1 MNKITSILLLL
12 LTLALVACDSDSDD
26 NNLVIDD
33 TPEVTLEALAGPDQ
47 SINEGEE
54 VVLEGS
60 GEASE
65 ENLSLSYS
73 WDQIGGIAVELS
85 GADSQVAS
93 FSTMVDADANLSF
106 RLRVQSDTG
115 LEATDEIVVS
125 VNNAPT
131 AVIEG
136 TSSVVEGL
144 GASLNGWQSTDSD
157 GGSIVS
163 YSLRQLSGN
172 SAVLFYED
180 QATVSFAAPLV
191 SGDENLSFELAVTDD
206 DGAVDRATV
215 AVEVIND
222 AVSPGIASVS
232 LAAGDYGIDSN
243 MTISLAAAGAET
255 GLALKAGSSFNG
267 QELTD
272 FAPVPE
278 QDGNYTAIYTVAGSN
293 PSHADGASVSA
304 NIVLVDPAGNDSAAI
319 TEILLDGVSIDT
331 LPPELNSISVSEGD
345 YGIGA
350 SVEIMLIAVN
360 LETGLSLRAGSTFNG
375 QELTDLAAVP
385 EQEGYYTVIYTVAS
399 GDLDLAPTMEVNMSL
414 VVLDSAGNESSEYA
428 TATLGTATS
437 IDANAPVVGSIGVA
451 SGAYG
456 IGDDVRISI
465 TAADGE
471 TDLTLSPEANI
482 FNGGSLSQF
491 DHIDSGVY
499 SAIYTVAEGDPDIA
513 DNSIV
518 DLNISLVDAHGNVG
532 ASALAV
538 QLSNSSIDA
547 TRPLLSVVSISNGI
561 YGIGRDMVIYLS
573 EAADEV
579 GLELLDSTF
588 NGNSIA
594 GFSDLQSG
602 LYALTYTVAE
612 GDTDQAE
619 GSEVEANITLADSV
633 GNASLSISSVSLSGE
648 SIDATAPI
656 IESISVGEGAYL
668 IGDELL
674 VYISAIESD
683 LRLRPGSNFNGQ
695 ELSNFRAL
703 SNTQADYVA
712 TYTVVADDPD
722 IDVGGTALSDIA
734 VLDTADNSSIAITS
748 VNIGD
753 KTSIGAKSVNI
764 DSIEVGIGA
773 HRIGSDVVIRI
784 NTADGDPN
792 LILKEGSSFN
802 GQLLTDFTAV
812 PADNGAYRVTY
823 TVASGDLDIAAG
835 GEVSV
840 DITLV
845 DTAGNQ
851 SDHYTSLTLSADT
864 SIDANAPG
872 ISALTVAA
880 GAYGIG
886 DTIEIAI
893 SALNAE
899 TNLSLAV
906 GSSFNDQR
914 LTGFSAV
921 DGQDGDYVVTYT
933 VVEGDDDV
941 ADGSSVITSIALT
954 DASGNP
960 STEIESVP
968 LSGTSIDA
976 NRPVITS
983 TAVASG
989 VYGVGDD
996 VVITLTTS
1004 ANDTGLSL
1012 ISNSFN
1018 GVTLGALVD
1027 NGDGTYTTTY
1037 TIGEGDTDIADGAT
1051 VATDIAFVDG
1061 GGNIGDT
1068 IESLTLEG
1076 TAIDANSPGVD
1087 SIIITPG
1094 VYKVGDAVSFI
1105 IVASDDEAGLI
1116 LSTSDTFNGS
1126 RLEGVSDNRDGNYSA
1141 RYTVEEG
1148 DADVAVDGAV
1158 DVNISFTDAAG
1169 NDSPSLT
1176 SADLPA
1182 ATSIDANSPG
1192 IDLISV
1198 AAGSYGVGAEVPV
1211 TISASNNESGLT
1223 LSSREFNGH
1232 NLTDIE
1238 DHLDG
1243 NYSAVYTVVE
1253 GDTDV
1258 AEGRTVAINLAFKDP
1273 SGNIGA
1279 AENSLSLSGANID
1292 AHTPSVASVSAA
1304 TGNYIVGSNIV
1315 ITITAGALEGG
1326 LSLKSGSSFH
1336 DEELS
1341 DFMATSSEGVYTAI
1355 YTVAVENASLAPQD
1369 TVSANIAL
1377 VDATGNESAAVTS
1390 VELGN
1395 TIVDTTVP
1403 SIYDV
1408 FVEGNNIINSND
1420 DLTTIAIVGSI
1431 ANVEDG
1437 EQIAI
1442 DIGGVGGGTLVNSA
1456 DDLSGSFSTEMD
1468 LSSLGDGTHT
1478 VTIDVA
1484 EISGNTAQYIGSVLM
1499 DITPPTQIISDME
1512 LSHDTG
1518 AAAND
1523 FITNVSS
1530 QTISATL
1537 SAVLGSGDTLHGSV
1551 DSGATWSDITE
1562 SGVSGRAIRWESVTL
1577 TSGSIMFKVTDV
1589 NGGDGEVIEQPY
1601 TLDTTAPTQGI
1612 GTIDI
1617 IADTGTSDNDFIT
1630 NTAEQTITAE
1640 LNASLQEGDFVHGSV
1655 DSGATWSDITA
1666 SVTGTNISWDTNLT
1680 SGSIQFKVIDTA
1692 GNDGAVAD
1700 QNYTIDTTGPTQTI
1714 GNIDIS
1720 ADTGLL
1726 PTDFIT
1732 RVASQTITAELS
1744 AKLEDSDILYGSVDS
1759 GVTWIDITSGVSETA
1774 IAWQDVNL
1782 TSGAIQLKVVDLAG
1796 NDGDVAQQAYT
1807 LDTTAPVQEIH
1818 SLALSVDTGTH
1829 NDDFVTNTAEQT
1841 ISASLS
1847 AQLNSDFILYGSVSA
1862 DDDGPIWTNI
1872 NDSIDPDDGQSINWS
1887 TNLSSGVIRFKVTDL
1902 AGNNGEITEQN
1913 YTLDTTVPD
1922 QTISAIALNPDNG
1935 TYDNDLITNTAEQ
1948 NITAE
1953 LAVGLNANDIL
1964 YGSVAL
1970 DQSGEPIW
1978 DDITGRVSSTTI
1990 SWSTTISS
1998 GAIQFKVVDLAGN
2011 SGAVESA
2018 EYFLDT
2024 EPPTQ
2029 VISDIKLSADNGPLN
2044 AESFSADFI
2053 TNEDSQ
2059 TITAELNATLGADD
2073 VLYGSVA
2080 ADANGTT
2087 IWHNI
2092 TSSVSGTLITWED
2105 VTISSGAIQLKV
2117 VDLAGNDGDVAQQAY
2132 TLDEDKPTQS
2142 ITSLAL
2148 SVDSGTSATDFTT
2161 KEADQII
2168 SATLSAELGEGEA
2181 LYASVDTGST
2191 WQDITSTSVNGTA
2204 INWDTTLTSGSIMF
2218 KVIDTAGNE
2227 GGLTSRSYTLDT
2239 TAPVQTI
2246 GTIDISTDNGE
2257 FDTDFITSE
2266 PTQTITAELSASLE
2280 TNDILYGSVA
2290 SDDNGTIWHDITD
2303 SISADDNQ
2311 SISWETNLVS
2321 GGAIQFKVVDLAGN
2335 NGDVADQNY
2344 TLDTTAPTQTINAL
2358 ALSTDSGSSSDDFV
2372 TNEPSQDITATLSAA
2387 LAADEAIYAS
2397 VEASADLLK
2406 IYDDANLT
2414 DEDSAEDGINF
2425 SWSTEL
2431 ANGANTLSFQVVDL
2445 AGNAS
2450 GGTTQDYT
2458 LDTTAPEQSI
2468 DVLTLST
2475 DSGSPG
2481 DFITNESSQTI
2492 TAELNASL
2500 ETGDTLHGSVASDEN
2515 GPIWVDITTSISTDT
2530 NVITWSGAV
2539 LQIGTHELILRI
2551 TDSADNN
2558 YTLEQQYTLDQTEP
2572 SIDTS
2577 GTDATVNE
2585 AHAATLKASDS
2596 TDDGSGIAS
2605 YTWAQVENDGSD
2617 WADANTALTITN
2629 SDSAQASV
2637 TAPGIADDTDPDLTF
2652 YFAVTITD
2660 LAGNSATSSPL
2671 TLTVSNT
2678 HKTPTI
2684 TATAGVAPGFDQI
2697 SLSWTPTDGLTYDL
2711 HRSTD
2716 STCDLISNC
2725 ADYQLYAAVDLSSGA
2740 QIDSG
2745 LELFTPYYYWLEA
2758 ELNGEVVSLSSAPL
2772 EANTTGPALNDT
2784 GITSG
2789 GDYPSGFDDN
2799 NDGVAGDG
2807 NGALC
2812 NGGYLD
2818 ADNGNAFV
2826 EFTAEDCELGR
2837 DADDTLNDDSDGNAG
2852 FNFIRLNSDG
2862 SEYIGSGDY
2871 GTDPWSC
2878 VLDNVT
2884 GLIWEVKTTDGT
2896 WRDRNTGFTWY
2907 NPDHGQEFDKDG
2919 NPITFYGTE
2928 GSQDTQDFID
2938 YVKGDSSVNNGSG
2951 LCGSTDWRLPT
2962 VHEIKGL
2969 ADYDAVAANGLGG
2982 YSSPS
2987 IDTDYFPHALASQYN
3002 WYWTSHLNVDP
3013 DVNPG
3018 GDGTVAG
3025 SSTSNYYAWAYN
3037 SAESRTRSGT
3047 GSTVGSTVR
3056 SNYVRLVSSSAAV
3069 ASHFSDYS
3077 DDRYTDNGDGTISDA
3092 RTGLMW
3098 MQCSYGQTYDG
3109 GDTNSDGIICE
3120 GSPTFGSWQQAF
3132 AWAADSN
3139 ANVDYGYNDWR
3150 LPNIKELGSIVDF
3163 GSAIPAI
3170 NQSIFPN
3177 TSTGSYWT
3185 STPSKALDVDSNDD
3199 NQSASIWFHTGDH
3212 GLNKRTANLYLRL
3225 VRDDVKTPRILTV
3238 NISDDNIIGSLDNF
3252 TDIYVSGT
3260 TDDVEADQKITLVIN
3275 TTTVDA
3281 EIKEDGSFTTTIDLS
3296 GITDGT
3302 YSVTANVSDI
3312 NEKPANQF
3320 TGSFLVDT
3328 VTPTIDSVSATAGIY
3343 GIGASVPLTITATD
3357 AETGLTL
3364 TSTTF
3369 NGQSLGAVTDNNDG
3383 TYTTTYTVIE
3393 NDTDIADGGTVI
3405 TDLAFTDPAG
3415 NAGEATTSVTLIG
3428 ASIDAHRPTIAS
3440 VGVATGTHGIGA
3452 SVAITITA
3460 GSSETGLDLTGATFN
3475 GATLGSVND
3484 KGDGTY
3490 NATYTVEEGNAHVAD
3505 GGSVSVDL
3513 VFTDPA
3519 GNAGIAFESVTLPT
3533 GTSIDTTPPTQTI
3546 SGIDISDDSGTLPDD
3561 FLTNNPTQTI
3571 TATLS
3576 AGLEDGDTLHGSVDS
3591 GANWE
3596 DITNTSVS
3604 DTSIN
3609 WATTLSSGSIQ
3620 FKVVDAAGNDGNV
3633 SEQAYTLDQTNPSAS
3648 ISDITAAEGNIA
3660 TLDSSASTDD
3670 GGSGIASHSWAQV
3683 SGGGIPIVDST
3694 LTITNSDSD
3703 QASVI
3708 APGIAEDDGDN
3719 LSFYFAVTITDK
3731 AGNSATS
3738 SPLTL
3743 TVSNTYQTPAITTST
3758 GAPHFD
3764 QLSLSWQTATDFIYD
3779 LHRSSDLS
3787 CVLSDYTNCVHY
3799 ALYEDADLS
3808 NGAQVDTDLE
3818 FFTPY
3823 YYWLQAQLN
3832 GEVVSLSSTPLEAN
3846 TTGPQLNDTGV
3857 TQGGDYPSG
3866 FDTLS
3871 GTTTACNGGY
3881 LESNVGTDED
3891 GNAISNDDN
3900 GDGDATDFIAF
3911 DDEDCELGRD
3921 ATNNDSSDGHAGFSY
3936 TKLDSNGNALDAS
3949 ATEWSCV
3956 LDNVTGLIWEVKTTD
3971 GGTHDANTIYTWYS
3985 EVGVNIDDKTFH
3997 GTEGDGTTPN
4007 TQDLVD
4013 ATNTEQLC
4021 GQSNWRLPSATEMV
4035 SLRNNSVVSDTFP
4048 TDSAY
4053 LPNFQVAYY
4062 WTSSVKHYA
4071 NGDGDDNPDT
4081 YPIWNIGPTD
4091 LVSWSSNGTSS
4102 IPTRAILVSSSSTSA
4117 DDYFN
4122 DWSDDRYDIHTD
4134 GTVTDKRTGLMW
4146 MRCGYDTWFS
4156 FYESAND
4163 TCVASNDGQYGGAS
4177 YLGAFREEIKVAND
4191 VTHYNNIGGYT
4202 DWRLPNLTELFS
4214 LFDHTAGDADTGQ
4227 ALINPN
4233 AFPNAEPQFY
4243 RSSTP
4248 SANGD
4253 ANYYINFA
4261 PTTVFAIGLGGIDTG
4276 YRIRLVRDD
4285 VPNPRILTLNIN
4297 GDNVINAD
4305 DFGDLTAIPV
4315 VGSTA
4320 DVEGGQ
4326 QIALA
4331 INATTTFYINVENDG
4346 SFDTTINLSGLNDGT
4361 YAVTANV
4368 SDAAGKAA
4376 KPFNLS
4382 LLKDIAVPTI
4392 TSVSATSGTYKID
4405 DSVPLTLTASESGLS
4420 LTSNTFNGQ
4429 RLGAVTDNQDGTYT
4443 TSYTVVEND
4452 ADIATG
4458 GTVATNLVFRDP
4470 AGNPGAA
4477 TESITL
4483 TGASI
4488 DANRPTITSVDV
4500 AAGIH
4505 GIDDSVEITITAGA
4519 NETDLELTSATFNG
4533 ATLAAP
4539 TDNDDGTYTTTY
4551 TIAEGDP
4558 DVASGED
4565 VSVDLAFTDPAG
4577 NYGTAFNTVTLDPGT
4592 SIDATAP
4599 TQTISTIKLSNDSGT
4614 LPDDFLTNNP
4624 TQTITATL
4632 SAALE
4637 SGDTL
4642 HGSVDSGSTWDEI
4655 TVSGTSITWNS
4666 VTLSSGSIQLKVVD
4680 AAGNDGEVAE
4690 QPYILD
4696 TTAPTINTSGTD
4708 STVDEG
4714 SSASLNASAS
4724 SDSNGIASHSWT
4736 QVQSDGSALTSTAL
4750 DITNAN
4756 SATAS
4761 VIAPGIADDDG
4772 ASLSLYFAVTVT
4784 DDAGNGVTSSPLT
4797 LTVTNTYTTPIIT
4810 ATAVGAP
4817 DFNQISLSW
4826 SADDDLTYSLY
4837 RSTDPNCVLS
4847 NYALCANPAAYADG
4861 TGITISGTNASVTDT
4876 SLEFFTPYYYWL
4888 GAQIGT
4894 EVVSLNSTPIEA
4906 TNSGPTLNDTGITS
4920 GGDYPS
4926 GFDNHNGLADTAD
4939 NAVCNGGYLV
4949 DDQGAVIADPST
4961 YTGTTT
4967 FVAFID
4973 EDCEVGRDA
4982 SLNDESDGNAAF
4994 VFTKLD
5000 INGNTLSADATDWSC
5015 VLDHTTGLIWEVKT
5029 TDGTWRDV
5037 SKGFTWYNPNHGQDY
5052 DKDGNTITFDG
5063 TESSQDTQ
5071 DFITYLNSD
5080 SSINNG
5086 SGLCGRSNWRLPTV
5100 HEIEGLADYDA
5111 VVAVVADDGSTSYS
5125 TPTIDT
5131 DYFPYALA
5139 SQYQWYWT
5147 SHLNV
5152 DPDVNTGGGSS
5163 TSNYFAWT
5171 YGSAESRTRSGTD
5184 STVGTTDR
5192 YNFVRLVSSSAAVAS
5207 HFSDYSDDRYTDNG
5221 DGTISD
5227 AQTGLMWMQCS
5238 YGQTYDGGDTNADGL
5253 ICEGS
5258 PTFGSWQQAFAWA
5271 ADSTDYGYNDW
5282 RLPNIKEL
5290 GSIVDFGSAKPAI
5303 NQSIFPNTASGPYW
5317 SSTPSRANVHQA
5329 IFIGF
5334 QAGDYGPSLRTDNL
5348 YLRLVRDGV
5357 PPNPRIISLSINGD
5371 NIING
5376 DDSSDLGAISVVGTT
5391 AYVEDD
5397 QKVSLN
5403 IGGILA
5409 EIAVNGNSFTTTI
5422 NLLSLNDGTYPVT
5435 ADVSD
5440 AAGQAANQFT
5450 STLLKDTTSPSIPAV
5465 IVATDNIINSAEASA
5480 APISGTTSGVED
5492 GQTLSLA
5499 ISDGTATV
5507 EKTVT
5512 VTSNAFSTSA
5522 NLSGLADGTGL
5533 SLTADVADAAGN
5545 PASTLTFNGITK
5557 DTIPPTQAVEED
5569 SIRLSTDSGT
5579 SSSDLITNQAT
5590 QTISAT
5596 LSDSLGTDYVLYAS
5610 INGGTTS
5617 QQVDSSNISGTS
5629 ISWSTT
5635 LLEGTKTIQF
5645 QVVDAVGNRG
5655 DLTEKD
5661 YTLDTTA
5668 PTQTISTIKLSDD
5681 TGVSNTDYLTNNPNQ
5696 TINATLSATLE
5707 DGDTLRGSVD
5717 SGTNW
5722 SAVPNT
5728 DVSGTS
5734 INWDTTL
5741 TSGEIQFKVVD
5752 AAGNDGA
5759 VAKQA
5764 YTLDTTD
5771 PTINTSGTD
5780 STADEGSSASL
5791 DASNSSDSSGIASY
5805 SWQQVASDGS
5815 AWGGDA
5821 LSITNASVASTTV
5834 TTLGIAA
5841 DTDPDLSLYFAVTVT
5856 DKAGNEASTT
5866 VTLTVTNTY
5875 KTPTIT
5881 ASTSDSFDQINL
5893 SWDVDTNLYY
5903 SLYRSTDPNC
5913 DLSNY
5918 NNACADPALYTD
5930 NTGITISGTTA
5941 SITDDGLTANT
5952 IYYYWLE
5959 AQLDSE
5965 VVSLNTDPIQVA
5977 TTPQPGIDA
5986 GRANSQAIGTL
5997 ASLRGSATAD
6007 PGKTIKSYL
6016 WQETTSHG
6024 ISIDRADTASAS
6036 FTVPDDLLV
6045 GDVLSF
6051 QLTAIDSDG
6060 ARASATT
6067 SITIAKPGSQ
6077 KWYFGV
6083 GDGYGVKS
6091 SPAIGADGTVY
6102 FGADDGNLYAL
6113 NPQDGSIQWT
6123 FTTGAAIKTPPTI
6136 DANGTVYFASDD
6148 ENLYAV
6154 SAPTD
6159 GSQSGVQE
6167 WSRSVGTIYSAH
6179 TSVSIAADGTL
6190 YYVGSETY
6198 FYALN
6203 PADGSELW
6211 KSDSSYGVPMTKPAI
6226 SPSGTIYFAGGDNK
6240 IYAIDPSSGVGNSRD
6255 SLWEFA
6261 TGSYLTDTSP
6271 AIGDDGS
6278 VYNGG
6283 WENDKLYALD
6293 SNGNEKWDYGPGG
6306 DVRTSPAIAADGTIY
6321 FGSRGKSLF
6330 ALDSNADGDKK
6341 WRYQTGGN
6349 VDSSPVIGAD
6359 GTVYV
6364 GSDDFNVYAFN
6375 PDNVTDPDNVAHK
6388 WSITTNGKVSFSS
6401 SALAPDGTLFIGSAD
6416 GLYAIHTAS
6425 AGLQAASPWPKFG
6438 QNNRNSGRVNLAPTA
6453 NAGDDQTVSAGAIV
6467 TLDASASTDTDGN
6480 IIDYYWRETSS
6491 YGISITNN
6499 NSAQASFTAP
6509 NYGNDPITIEL
6520 TVTDDHGATTTTTH
6534 TITIN

>member
-106 RLRVQSDTG
+106 RLLVQSDTG

-144 GASLNGWQSTDSD
+144 GASLTGWQSTDSD

-163 YSLRQLSGN
+163 YSWRQLSGN

-215 AVEVIND
+215 AVEVID
-222 AVSPGIASVS
+222 DSVSPGIASVY

-267 QELTD
+267 QELTN

-293 PSHADGASVSA
+293 PSQADGASVSA

-350 SVEIMLIAVN
+350 SVEITLIAAN

-893 SALNAE
+893 SALNTE
-899 TNLSLAV
+899 TNLSLAA

-941 ADGSSVITSIALT
+941 ADGSSVTTSIALT

-983 TAVASG
+983 TAVANG

-996 VVITLTTS
+996 IVITLTTS

-1018 GVTLGALVD
+1018 GVPLGALVD

-1076 TAIDANSPGVD
+1076 TSIDGNSPGVD

-1116 LSTSDTFNGS
+1116 LSISDTFNGS
-1126 RLEGVSDNRDGNYSA
+1126 RLEGVSDNLDGNYSA

-1169 NDSPSLT
+1169 NDSPSFT

-1304 TGNYIVGSNIV
+1304 TGNYIVGSDIV

-1355 YTVAVENASLAPQD
+1355 YTVAVENSSLAPQD

-1499 DITPPTQIISDME
+1499 DITPPTQIISDMA

-1537 SAVLGSGDTLHGSV
+1537 SAVLGSGDILQGSV
-1551 DSGATWSDITE
+1551 DSGANWSNISE
-1562 SGVSGRAIRWESVTL
+1562 IGVSGRSISWKSVTL

-1589 NGGDGEVIEQPY
+1589 NGGDGAVIEQPY

-1617 IADTGTSDNDFIT
+1617 IADTGTFDNDFIT

-1680 SGSIQFKVIDTA
+1680 SGSIQFKVVDTA

-1732 RVASQTITAELS
+1732 SAATQTITAELS

-1782 TSGAIQLKVVDLAG
+1782 TSGSIQLKVVDLAG

-1829 NDDFVTNTAEQT
+1829 DDDFVTNTAEQT

-1872 NDSIDPDDGQSINWS
+1872 NDSIDPDDGQSINWR

-1953 LAVGLNANDIL
+1953 LAVGLNANDVL

-1998 GAIQFKVVDLAGN
+1998 SGAIQFKVVDLAGN
-2011 SGAVESA
+2011 SGAVEA
-2018 EYFLDT
+2018 ADYVLDT

-2161 KEADQII
+2161 KTAAQTI
-2168 SATLSAELGEGEA
+2168 SATLSAELGDSEA
-2181 LYASVDTGST
+2181 LYASVDSGST

-2257 FDTDFITSE
+2257 FDTDFITNE

-2344 TLDTTAPTQTINAL
+2344 TLDTTAPTQTITSL
-2358 ALSTDSGSSSDDFV
+2358 ALSTDSGTSPTDFI

-2414 DEDSAEDGINF
+2414 GNDSAESSINF

-2431 ANGANTLSFQVVDL
+2431 ANGANTLSLQVIDL

-2450 GGTTQDYT
+2450 GGTTQNYT

-2481 DFITNESSQTI
+2481 DFITNESSQSI
-2492 TAELNASL
+2492 SAELSAPL
-2500 ETGDTLHGSVASDEN
+2500 EADDSLHGSVDS
-2515 GPIWVDITTSISTDT
+2515 GTTWVDITTSISTDT

-2539 LQIGTHELILRI
+2539 LQIGTHDLILRI

-2558 YTLEQQYTLDQTEP
+2558 YTLEQQYTLDQTAP

-2577 GTDATVNE
+2577 STATSVNE

-2605 YTWAQVENDGSD
+2605 YSWAQVENDGSD

-2652 YFAVTITD
+2652 YFAVTIAD
-2660 LAGNSATSSPL
+2660 LAGNVATSSPL

-2678 HKTPTI
+2678 YKTPTI

-2697 SLSWTPTDGLTYDL
+2697 SLSWTPTADLTYNL
-2711 HRSTD
+2711 HRSTAAD
-2716 STCDLISNC
+2716 CDLSTTCTN
-2725 ADYQLYAAVDLSSGA
+2725 YLEYAAADLSSGA
-2740 QIDSG
+2740 QIDSD
-2745 LELFTPYYYWLEA
+2745 LDFFTPYYYWLEVQSA
-2758 ELNGEVVSLSSAPL
+2758 DTVVALSSTPT
-2772 EANTTGPALNDT
+2772 EVNTTGPALNDT

-2852 FNFIRLNSDG
+2852 FSFTRLNSDG
-2862 SEYIGSGDY
+2862 SEYTGSGVY
-2871 GTDPWSC
+2871 SEQPWSC

-2884 GLIWEVKTTDGT
+2884 GLTWEVKTDDGT
-2896 WRDRNTGFTWY
+2896 LRDRDEGFTWY
-2907 NPDHGQEFDKDG
+2907 NSSTAE
-2919 NPITFYGTE
+2919 GTQ
-2928 GSQDTQDFID
+2928 SNQDTDDFITYANSD
-2938 YVKGDSSVNNGSG
+2938 ASINSGNG
-2951 LCGSTDWRLPT
+2951 LCGQSNWRLPT
-2962 VHEIKGL
+2962 AQELVGISDFSTY
-2969 ADYDAVAANGLGG
+2969 APVV
-2982 YSSPS
+2982 
-2987 IDTDYFPHALASQYN
+2987 DTSYFPNARTGKYEWS
-3002 WYWTSHLNVDP
+3002 WTADLNSDTE
-3013 DVNPG
+3013 NFPG
-3018 GDGTVAG
+3018 
-3025 SSTSNYYAWAYN
+3025 YAWLYN
-3037 SAESRTRSGT
+3037 YETGSTRSGNNNKGAT
-3047 GSTVGSTVR
+3047 NISY
-3056 SNYVRLVSSSAAV
+3056 YVRLVSSSAAV
-3069 ASHFSDYS
+3069 ESYFSDYS
-3077 DDRYTDNGDGTISDA
+3077 SDGGRYTDHEDGTVSDN
-3092 RTGLMW
+3092 RSGLMW
-3098 MQCSYGQTYDG
+3098 MKCIYGQAHNLSDNSC
-3109 GDTNSDGIICE
+3109 GDTGAGAGGTWQEAFAKAAAINE
-3120 GSPTFGSWQQAF
+3120 GVGTFG
-3132 AWAADSN
+3132 
-3139 ANVDYGYNDWR
+3139 YTDWR
-3150 LPNIKELGSIVDF
+3150 LPNMKELLSLVDLSSF
-3163 GSAIPAI
+3163 QPPI
-3170 NQSIFPN
+3170 NQAIFPN
-3177 TSTGSYWT
+3177 TDGQSQWSSTLSAQDGGDA
-3185 STPSKALDVDSNDD
+3185 ALAV
-3199 NQSASIWFHTGDH
+3199 
-3212 GLNKRTANLYLRL
+3212 GLGADPEFGLLGKTTTTTRVRL
-3225 VRDDVKTPRILTV
+3225 VRDDIKTPRIITLDINGNNIINAAASLT
-3238 NISDDNIIGSLDNF
+3238 NIS
-3252 TDIYVSGT
+3252 VSGT
-3260 TDDVEADQKITLVIN
+3260 TNDVEADQKITLVIN
-3275 TTTVDA
+3275 TTTVYADIQA
-3281 EIKEDGSFTTTIDLS
+3281 DGSFTATFDLS
-3296 GITDGT
+3296 GIADGT
-3302 YSVTANVSDI
+3302 YSVAADVSDI
-3312 NEKPANQF
+3312 NNKAANQF

-3328 VTPTIDSVSATAGIY
+3328 VAPTIASVSATAGTY
-3343 GIGASVPLTITATD
+3343 GIGDPVPLSITATD
-3357 AETGLTL
+3357 GETGLTL
-3364 TSTTF
+3364 SSTTF
-3369 NGQSLGAVTDNNDG
+3369 NGQSLGEVTDNNNG
-3383 TYTTTYTVIE
+3383 TYTTSYTVIE
-3393 NDTDIADGGTVI
+3393 NDADIADGGSVEVN
-3405 TDLAFTDPAG
+3405 LAFTDPAG

-3440 VGVATGTHGIGA
+3440 VGVEAGNHGIGA

-3460 GSSETGLDLTGATFN
+3460 GANESGLNLTSTTFN
-3475 GATLGSVND
+3475 GATLGAVTDN
-3484 KGDGTY
+3484 GDGTY
-3490 NATYTVEEGNAHVAD
+3490 STIYVVESDDPNVAD
-3505 GGSVSVDL
+3505 GEDVSVDL
-3513 VFTDPA
+3513 AFTDLA
-3519 GNAGIAFESVTLPT
+3519 GNVGTPTTSVTLT
-3533 GTSIDTTPPTQTI
+3533 GTSIDTNPPTQTI
-3546 SGIDISDDSGTLPDD
+3546 SDINLSDDSGALDDD

-3576 AGLEDGDTLHGSVDS
+3576 AGLATGDTLHGSVDS

-3596 DITNTSVS
+3596 DIT
-3604 DTSIN
+3604 TSISETTVIS
-3609 WATTLSSGSIQ
+3609 WAFNLIEGTGSIQ

-3633 SEQAYTLDQTNPSAS
+3633 SEQAYTLDTEDPNIS
-3648 ISDITAAEGNIA
+3648 ISDITAAEGSSA
-3660 TLDSSASTDD
+3660 SLDSSASSD
-3670 GGSGIASHSWAQV
+3670 SNGIASYAWSQV
-3683 SGGGIPIVDST
+3683 ESDGSDWSGDA
-3694 LTITNSDSD
+3694 LTITNSDSA

-3708 APGIAEDDGDN
+3708 APGIADDAAAN
-3719 LSFYFAVTITDK
+3719 LSLYFAVTITDK
-3731 AGNSATS
+3731 AGNVATS

-3743 TVSNTYQTPAITTST
+3743 TVSNTYTTPDITASTS
-3758 GAPHFD
+3758 APNFD
-3764 QLSLSWQTATDFIYD
+3764 QLSLSWQTETGLAYD
-3779 LHRSSDLS
+3779 LYRSSAADCDLS
-3787 CVLSDYTNCVHY
+3787 NYTNCAHY
-3799 ALYEDADLS
+3799 ALYDGVDLS
-3808 NGAQVDTDLE
+3808 SGAQVDSDLD
-3818 FFTPY
+3818 FFSSY
-3823 YYWLQAQLN
+3823 YYWLAAHLN
-3832 GEVVSLSSTPLEAN
+3832 GEVVSLSSAPTEAN
-3846 TTGPQLNDTGV
+3846 TTGPALNDTGV

-3871 GTTTACNGGY
+3871 GTDTACNGGY
-3881 LESNVGTDED
+3881 LE
-3891 GNAISNDDN
+3891 DDN
-3900 GDGDATDFIAF
+3900 GDVIADPDNHSGNSTFVAFI
-3911 DDEDCELGRD
+3911 DEDCELGRD
-3921 ATNNDSSDGHAGFSY
+3921 ADDTLNDSNDGNAGFSFTRLNEDGSEY
-3936 TKLDSNGNALDAS
+3936 SGNGVYSEEPWA
-3949 ATEWSCV
+3949 CV
-3956 LDNVTGLIWEVKTTD
+3956 LDNITGLIWEVKTTD
-3971 GGTHDANTIYTWYS
+3971 ATLRDRDEGFTWYDPANT
-3985 EVGVNIDDKTFH
+3985 TFT
-3997 GTEGDGTTPN
+3997 GTESD
-4007 TQDLVD
+4007 QDTDDFITHVNSD
-4013 ATNTEQLC
+4013 ASINSGSGLC
-4021 GQSNWRLPSATEMV
+4021 GRSNWRLPTVQEIYGLTDYAATSTPFIDTGYFPNTQNNLAYWAADLNVNPALSDYVWAYDPFNDQVFTRSAAEQFT
-4035 SLRNNSVVSDTFP
+4035 
-4048 TDSAY
+4048 
-4053 LPNFQVAYY
+4053 
-4062 WTSSVKHYA
+4062 YA
-4071 NGDGDDNPDT
+4071 
-4081 YPIWNIGPTD
+4081 
-4091 LVSWSSNGTSS
+4091 
-4102 IPTRAILVSSSSTSA
+4102 RLVSSSEAVKSHFS
-4117 DDYFN
+4117 DY
-4122 DWSDDRYDIHTD
+4122 SDNRYTDHGD
-4134 GTVTDKRTGLMW
+4134 GTISDTKTGLMW
-4146 MRCGYDTWFS
+4146 MKCTYGQNYDSAASSICGATSAAIVSDWRDS
-4156 FYESAND
+4156 FTNAALAND
-4163 TCVASNDGQYGGAS
+4163 ASS
-4177 YLGAFREEIKVAND
+4177 F
-4191 VTHYNNIGGYT
+4191 GYT
-4202 DWRLPNLTELFS
+4202 DWRLPNIKELGSLVDFS
-4214 LFDHTAGDADTGQ
+4214 KYEPAA
-4227 ALINPN
+4227 INTDIFAIPN
-4233 AFPNAEPQFY
+4233 NGNGFY
-4243 RSSTP
+4243 WSSTP
-4248 SANGD
+4248 TNNKDEQELLTQALLIGFGPDQGGRYAGSARQTSLT
-4253 ANYYINFA
+4253 AY
-4261 PTTVFAIGLGGIDTG
+4261 L
-4276 YRIRLVRDD
+4276 RLVRDD
-4285 VPNPRILTLNIN
+4285 INTPRILTLDIN
-4297 GDNVINAD
+4297 GDNVINSGDDLTNIPVSGSTIDIEDGQQITLVIDTTTFFIEVSSDTVSGTIDLSTITDGIDIAVTAD
-4305 DFGDLTAIPV
+4305 AFDIAGRAADQFTSTLLKDTVLPSIITVVVATDNTIDSSEASAAPISGTTSGVEDGQTLSLSISDGITTIAQTAIVTNNAFTITNLDLSTLADGTNLSLTADVADAAGNPATTLTFNGITKDTTPPTQAVEEDSIQLSTDTGTSSSDLITNQASQTINAELDVILEAGYVLYASIDGGTTSQQVDSSNISGTSISWSTTLLEGTKTIQFQVVDAVGNRGDLT
-4315 VGSTA
+4315 
-4320 DVEGGQ
+4320 E
-4326 QIALA
+4326 
-4331 INATTTFYINVENDG
+4331 
-4346 SFDTTINLSGLNDGT
+4346 
-4361 YAVTANV
+4361 
-4368 SDAAGKAA
+4368 
-4376 KPFNLS
+4376 
-4382 LLKDIAVPTI
+4382 KD
-4392 TSVSATSGTYKID
+4392 Y
-4405 DSVPLTLTASESGLS
+4405 
-4420 LTSNTFNGQ
+4420 
-4429 RLGAVTDNQDGTYT
+4429 
-4443 TSYTVVEND
+4443 
-4452 ADIATG
+4452 
-4458 GTVATNLVFRDP
+4458 
-4470 AGNPGAA
+4470 
-4477 TESITL
+4477 
-4483 TGASI
+4483 
-4488 DANRPTITSVDV
+4488 
-4500 AAGIH
+4500 
-4505 GIDDSVEITITAGA
+4505 
-4519 NETDLELTSATFNG
+4519 
-4533 ATLAAP
+4533 
-4539 TDNDDGTYTTTY
+4539 
-4551 TIAEGDP
+4551 
-4558 DVASGED
+4558 
-4565 VSVDLAFTDPAG
+4565 
-4577 NYGTAFNTVTLDPGT
+4577 TLDT
-4592 SIDATAP
+4592 TAP
-4599 TQTISTIKLSNDSGT
+4599 TQTISTIKLSDDSGASDT
-4614 LPDDFLTNNP
+4614 DFLTKESD
-4624 TQTITATL
+4624 QTISATL
-4632 SAALE
+4632 SPGLE
-4637 SGDTL
+4637 TGDTL
-4642 HGSVDSGSTWDEI
+4642 QGSVDSGNKWDDI
-4655 TVSGTSITWNS
+4655 TTSVNGTAITWNS
-4666 VTLSSGSIQLKVVD
+4666 VTLTSGSIQFKVVD
-4680 AAGNDGEVAE
+4680 AAGNDGDVAE
-4690 QPYILD
+4690 QPYTLD
-4696 TTAPTINTSGTD
+4696 TTAPTIDTTGTD

-4714 SSASLNASAS
+4714 SSATLNASG
-4724 SDSNGIASHSWT
+4724 SDSSGIASYSWT
-4736 QVQSDGSALTSTAL
+4736 QVASDGNALADSSTAL
-4750 DITNAN
+4750 TITNAE

-4761 VIAPGIADDDG
+4761 VIAPGIIADTDPD
-4772 ASLSLYFAVTVT
+4772 LSLYFAVTVT
-4784 DDAGNGVTSSPLT
+4784 DEAGNGVTSSPLT

-4906 TNSGPTLNDTGITS
+4906 TNSGPVLNDTGITG

-4926 GFDNHNGLADTAD
+4926 GFDSLGGG
-4939 NAVCNGGYLV
+4939 VCNGGYLV
-4949 DDQGAVIADPST
+4949 DDSGDVIADPDNHS
-4961 YTGTTT
+4961 GNST
-4967 FVAFID
+4967 FVAFTA
-4973 EDCEVGRDA
+4973 EDCELGRDA
-4982 SLNDESDGNAAF
+4982 NTTLNDDSDGNAAF

-5000 INGNTLSADATDWSC
+5000 ISGNVLEASATDWSC

-5080 SSINNG
+5080 SSVNNG

-5100 HEIEGLADYDA
+5100 REIEGLADYDA
-5111 VVAVVADDGSTSYS
+5111 VVADGLGGYS

-5131 DYFPYALA
+5131 DYFPYTIA

-5152 DPDVNTGGGSS
+5152 DPDVNPNLDEDHLESS
-5163 TSNYFAWT
+5163 TSNYYAWT
-5171 YGSAESRTRSGTD
+5171 YGSAESRTRSGTG
-5184 STVGTTDR
+5184 STVGYTGNYR
-5192 YNFVRLVSSSAAVAS
+5192 FVRLVSSSAAVES
-5207 HFSDYSDDRYTDNG
+5207 HFSDYSDNRYTDNG

-5238 YGQTYDGGDTNADGL
+5238 YGQTYDGNDDDSDQI

-5258 PTFGSWQQAFAWA
+5258 PAVGNWQQAFAWA
-5271 ADSTDYGYNDW
+5271 ADSTDHGYSDW

-5303 NQSIFPNTASGPYW
+5303 NQSVFPNTVSGPYW
-5317 SSTPSRANVHQA
+5317 TSTPSKVLEGDTGNDDTQT

-5371 NIING
+5371 NVINA
-5376 DDSSDLGAISVVGTT
+5376 DDTSNLDTISVVGTT

-5440 AAGQAANQFT
+5440 AAGKAANQFT

-5610 INGGTTS
+5610 INGGATS
-5617 QQVDSSNISGTS
+5617 QQVDSSNINGTS

-5635 LLEGTKTIQF
+5635 LDEGANTIQF
-5645 QVVDAVGNRG
+5645 QVVDAAGNDG
-5655 DLTEKD
+5655 TIVEKA

-5856 DKAGNEASTT
+5856 DKAGNDASTT

-5875 KTPTIT
+5875 KTPPIT

-5903 SLYRSTDPNC
+5903 SLYRSTDLDCVNAL
-5913 DLSNY
+5913 DSITNIVLSCNGAIY
-5918 NNACADPALYTD
+5918 TEGGNAPS
-5930 NTGITISGTTA
+5930 ISINSGTA
-5941 SITDDGLTANT
+5941 SITDTNVIANT

-5965 VVSLNTDPIQVA
+5965 VVSLNTDPVQVA
-5977 TTPQPGIDA
+5977 TTPQPVIDA
-5986 GRANSQAIGTL
+5986 GKENKQSIGTL
-5997 ASLRGSATAD
+5997 ASLRGSATAED
-6007 PGKTIKSYL
+6007 GKSIVSYL
-6016 WQETTSHG
+6016 WQETTSFG

-6036 FTVPDDLLV
+6036 FTVPDDLVV
-6045 GDVLSF
+6045 GDILSF

-6067 SITIAKPGSQ
+6067 SITIADPGTL
-6077 KWYFGV
+6077 KWHYDIGSEV
-6083 GDGYGVKS
+6083 GS

-6102 FGADDGNLYAL
+6102 FGAEDKNLYAL

-6148 ENLYAV
+6148 TNLYAV

-6167 WSRSVGTIYSAH
+6167 WSRGVGTIYSGH

-6211 KSDSSYGVPMTKPAI
+6211 KSDSSYGAPMTKPAI

-6240 IYAIDPSSGVGNSRD
+6240 IYAIDPSSSVGDSRD

-6271 AIGDDGS
+6271 AIGADGS

-6283 WENDKLYALD
+6283 LNNDKLYALD

-6321 FGSRGKSLF
+6321 FGSRSDHLYALKS
-6330 ALDSNADGDKK
+6330 DGTDKK
-6341 WRYQTGGN
+6341 WRYSTGSN

-6364 GSDDFNVYAFN
+6364 GSDDFNVSAID
-6375 PDNVTDPDNVAHK
+6375 PDNVTGPDNVVPE
-6388 WSITTNGKVSFSS
+6388 WEISTNGKVSFSS
-6401 SALAPDGTLFIGSAD
+6401 PALAPDGTLFIGSAD

-6438 QNNRNSGRVNLAPTA
+6438 QNNRNSGRVNLPPTA
-6453 NAGDDQTVSAGAIV
+6453 NAGDDQSVSAGATV

>member
-106 RLRVQSDTG
+106 RLLVQSDTG

-144 GASLNGWQSTDSD
+144 GASLTGWQSTDSD

-163 YSLRQLSGN
+163 YSWRQLSGN

-215 AVEVIND
+215 AVEVID
-222 AVSPGIASVS
+222 DSVSPGIASVY

-293 PSHADGASVSA
+293 PSQADGASVSA

-350 SVEIMLIAVN
+350 SVEITLIAVN

-899 TNLSLAV
+899 TNLSLAA

-1116 LSTSDTFNGS
+1116 LSISDTFNGS
-1126 RLEGVSDNRDGNYSA
+1126 RLEGVSDNLDGNYSA

-1169 NDSPSLT
+1169 NDSPSFT

-1198 AAGSYGVGAEVPV
+1198 AAGSYGVGAVVPV
-1211 TISASNNESGLT
+1211 TITASNNESGLT

-1258 AEGRTVAINLAFKDP
+1258 AEGRTVAINLAFEDH

-1355 YTVAVENASLAPQD
+1355 YTVAVENSSLAPQD

-1499 DITPPTQIISDME
+1499 DITPPTQIISDMA

-1537 SAVLGSGDTLHGSV
+1537 SAVLGSGDILQGSV
-1551 DSGATWSDITE
+1551 DSGANWSNISE
-1562 SGVSGRAIRWESVTL
+1562 IGVSGRSISWKSVTL

-1617 IADTGTSDNDFIT
+1617 IADTGTFDNDFIT

-1680 SGSIQFKVIDTA
+1680 SGSIQFKVVDTA

-1744 AKLEDSDILYGSVDS
+1744 AKLGDSDILYGSVNT
-1759 GVTWIDITSGVSETA
+1759 GVTWVDITSGVSETA

-1782 TSGAIQLKVVDLAG
+1782 TSGSIQFKVVDLAE
-1796 NDGDVAQQAYT
+1796 NDGIIAEQPYT

-1818 SLALSVDTGTH
+1818 SLALSFDTGTH
-1829 NDDFVTNTAEQT
+1829 DDDFVTNTAEQT

-1847 AQLNSDFILYGSVSA
+1847 AQLNSDFILYGSVRA

-1953 LAVGLNANDIL
+1953 LNAILGANDIL

-1978 DDITGRVSSTTI
+1978 ADITGRVSSTTI
-1990 SWSTTISS
+1990 SWSTTISSS

-2161 KEADQII
+2161 KEAAQTI
-2168 SATLSAELGEGEA
+2168 SATLSAELGDSEA
-2181 LYASVDTGST
+2181 LYASVDSGST

-2257 FDTDFITSE
+2257 FDTDFITNE

-2450 GGTTQDYT
+2450 DGTTQGYT
-2458 LDTTAPEQSI
+2458 LDTESPTQSI
-2468 DVLTLST
+2468 TALALSDDNGT
-2475 DSGSPG
+2475 PG
-2481 DFITNESSQTI
+2481 DFITNESSQDI
-2492 TAELNASL
+2492 TAELSAPL
-2500 ETGDTLHGSVASDEN
+2500 EDGDSLHGSVDSGTTWD
-2515 GPIWVDITTSISTDT
+2515 DITNSINTDT
-2530 NVITWSGAV
+2530 NAITWSGAA

-2558 YTLEQQYTLDQTEP
+2558 YTLKQQYTLDQTEP

-2577 GTDATVNE
+2577 ASDATVNE

-2605 YTWAQVENDGSD
+2605 YSWAQVQSGGSA
-2617 WADANTALTITN
+2617 WADASTALTITEAN
-2629 SDSAQASV
+2629 KSQASV
-2637 TAPGIADDTDPDLTF
+2637 TAPAITTDTDPDLTF
-2652 YFAVTITD
+2652 YFAVTIAD
-2660 LAGNSATSSPL
+2660 KAGNVATSSPL

-2678 HKTPTI
+2678 YKTPTI
-2684 TATAGVAPGFDQI
+2684 TATAGVAPDFDQF
-2697 SLSWTPTDGLTYDL
+2697 SLSWTPTDGLTYNL
-2711 HRSTD
+2711 HRSSAAD
-2716 STCDLISNC
+2716 CDLSTTC
-2725 ADYQLYAAVDLSSGA
+2725 ANYLEYAAADLSSGA

-2745 LELFTPYYYWLEA
+2745 LDFFTPYYYWLEA
-2758 ELNGEVVSLSSAPL
+2758 QYAGTVVSLNSEPI

-2789 GDYPSGFDDN
+2789 GDYPSGFDN
-2799 NDGVAGDG
+2799 H
-2807 NGALC
+2807 NGSSNTC
-2812 NGGYLD
+2812 DGGYLD
-2818 ADNGNAFV
+2818 ADNGNVFV
-2826 EFTAEDCELGR
+2826 PFTDEDCELGR
-2837 DADDTLNDDSDGNAG
+2837 DANATLNDDSDGNAAFVFTKLDISG
-2852 FNFIRLNSDG
+2852 NVTTSTT
-2862 SEYIGSGDY
+2862 IGD
-2871 GTDPWSC
+2871 WSC
-2878 VLDNVT
+2878 VLDHTT
-2884 GLIWEVKTTDGT
+2884 GLIWEVKTNDGT
-2896 WRDRNTGFTWY
+2896 LRDPSKFFTWY
-2907 NPDHGQEFDKDG
+2907 NPNHGQDSDNDG
-2919 NPITFYGTE
+2919 NTINFDGTA
-2928 GSQDTQDFID
+2928 SDQDTQDFIA
-2938 YVKGDSSVNNGSG
+2938 YVNSDSSINNGNG
-2951 LCGSTDWRLPT
+2951 LCGQTNWRLPT
-2962 VHEIKGL
+2962 VHEIEGL
-2969 ADYDAVAANGLGG
+2969 ADYDAVVADGSGG
-2982 YSSPS
+2982 YSNPS
-2987 IDTDYFPHALASQYN
+2987 IDTNYFPYTITSQFQ

-3013 DVNPG
+3013 DVNTG
-3018 GDGTVAG
+3018 GG
-3025 SSTSNYYAWAYN
+3025 SSTSNYFAWAYG

-3047 GSTVGSTVR
+3047 GGVIVGDTAR
-3056 SNYVRLVSSSAAV
+3056 GNYVRLVSSSAAV

-3077 DDRYTDNGDGTISDA
+3077 DDRYTDNGDGTISDSQ
-3092 RTGLMW
+3092 TGLMW
-3098 MQCSYGQTYDG
+3098 SKCSYGQTYNGGNTNADG
-3109 GDTNSDGIICE
+3109 LICE
-3120 GSPTFGSWQQAF
+3120 GSAFGNWQQAF
-3132 AWAADSN
+3132 AWAADST
-3139 ANVDYGYNDWR
+3139 DHGYNDWR
-3150 LPNIKELGSIVDF
+3150 LPNVKELGSIVDF
-3163 GSAIPAI
+3163 GSAKPAI

-3177 TSTGSYWT
+3177 TTSGAYWS
-3185 STPSKALDVDSNDD
+3185 STPFQANDTQSIHIGFQAGDYGLSDRISNL
-3199 NQSASIWFHTGDH
+3199 S
-3212 GLNKRTANLYLRL
+3212 LRL
-3225 VRDDVKTPRILTV
+3225 VRDDIKTPRILTV
-3238 NISDDNIIGSLDNF
+3238 NISDDNIIGSLDDFAN
-3252 TDIYVSGT
+3252 ISVSGT
-3260 TDDVEADQKITLVIN
+3260 TNDVEADQEITLVIN
-3275 TTTVDA
+3275 TTTVYA
-3281 EIKEDGSFTTTIDLS
+3281 EIKEDGSFDTTINLS
-3296 GITDGT
+3296 GIADGT
-3302 YSVTANVSDI
+3302 YSVTADVSDI
-3312 NEKPANQF
+3312 NAKAANQF

-3328 VTPTIDSVSATAGIY
+3328 VAPTIASVSATAGTY
-3343 GIGASVPLTITATD
+3343 GIGDPVPLSITATD
-3357 AETGLTL
+3357 GETGLTL
-3364 TSTTF
+3364 SSNSF
-3369 NGQSLGAVTDNNDG
+3369 NDQSLGEVTDNGDG
-3383 TYTTTYTVIE
+3383 TYTTSYTVIE
-3393 NDTDIADGGTVI
+3393 NDTDIADGDTVEVN
-3405 TDLAFTDPAG
+3405 LAFTDPAG
-3415 NAGEATTSVTLIG
+3415 NPGAATESITLSG

-3440 VGVATGTHGIGA
+3440 VGVEAGNHGIGA

-3460 GSSETGLDLTGATFN
+3460 TDAETGLTLSSATFN

-3490 NATYTVEEGNAHVAD
+3490 TATYTVEEGNAHVAD

-3519 GNAGIAFESVTLPT
+3519 GNSGTAFDTVTLPT

-3546 SGIDISDDSGTLPDD
+3546 SDINLSDDSGASETD
-3561 FLTNNPTQTI
+3561 FLTNIADQTI

-3576 AGLEDGDTLHGSVDS
+3576 AGLATGDTLHGSVDS

-3596 DITNTSVS
+3596 DIT
-3604 DTSIN
+3604 TSISETTVIS
-3609 WATTLSSGSIQ
+3609 WAFNLIEGTGSIQ

-3694 LTITNSDSD
+3694 LTITNSDSA

-3708 APGIAEDDGDN
+3708 APGIADDAAAN
-3719 LSFYFAVTITDK
+3719 LSLYFAVTITDK
-3731 AGNSATS
+3731 AGNVATS

-3743 TVSNTYQTPAITTST
+3743 TVSNTYTTPDITASTS
-3758 GAPHFD
+3758 APNFD
-3764 QLSLSWQTATDFIYD
+3764 QLSLSWQTETGLAYD
-3779 LHRSSDLS
+3779 LYRSSAVDCDLS
-3787 CVLSDYTNCVHY
+3787 NYTNCAHY
-3799 ALYEDADLS
+3799 ALYDGVDLS
-3808 NGAQVDTDLE
+3808 SGAQVDSDLD
-3818 FFTPY
+3818 FFSSY
-3823 YYWLQAQLN
+3823 YYWLAAHLN
-3832 GEVVSLSSTPLEAN
+3832 GEVVSLSSAPTEAN
-3846 TTGPQLNDTGV
+3846 TTGPALNDTGV
-3857 TQGGDYPSG
+3857 TQGGDYPGG

-3871 GTTTACNGGY
+3871 GTDTACNGGY
-3881 LESNVGTDED
+3881 LE
-3891 GNAISNDDN
+3891 DDN
-3900 GDGDATDFIAF
+3900 GDVIADPDNHSGNSTFIAF
-3911 DDEDCELGRD
+3911 IDEDCELGRD
-3921 ATNNDSSDGHAGFSY
+3921 NTDNNSSDGHAGFSY
-3936 TKLDSNGNALDAS
+3936 TRLNADGS
-3949 ATEWSCV
+3949 EYTGSGVYSEQPWSCV
-3956 LDNVTGLIWEVKTTD
+3956 LDNVTGLTWEVKTDD
-3971 GGTHDANTIYTWYS
+3971 GTLRDRDEGFTWYNS
-3985 EVGVNIDDKTFH
+3985 STAEGTQSNQDTDDFITYA
-3997 GTEGDGTTPN
+3997 N
-4007 TQDLVD
+4007 SD
-4013 ATNTEQLC
+4013 ASINSGNGLC
-4021 GQSNWRLPSATEMV
+4021 GQSNWRLPTAQELVGISDFSTYAP
-4035 SLRNNSVVSDTFP
+4035 VVDTSYFPNARTGKYEWSWTADLNSDTENFP
-4048 TDSAY
+4048 GYAWLYNYETGSTRSGNNNKGAT
-4053 LPNFQVAYY
+4053 NISYY
-4062 WTSSVKHYA
+4062 V
-4071 NGDGDDNPDT
+4071 
-4081 YPIWNIGPTD
+4081 
-4091 LVSWSSNGTSS
+4091 
-4102 IPTRAILVSSSSTSA
+4102 RLVSSSAAVESYFS
-4117 DDYFN
+4117 DYS
-4122 DWSDDRYDIHTD
+4122 SDGGRYTDHED
-4134 GTVTDKRTGLMW
+4134 GTVSDNRTGLMW
-4146 MRCGYDTWFS
+4146 MKCIYGQAHNLSDNSCGDTGAGAGGTWQEAF
-4156 FYESAND
+4156 AK
-4163 TCVASNDGQYGGAS
+4163 AAAINDGVGT
-4177 YLGAFREEIKVAND
+4177 F
-4191 VTHYNNIGGYT
+4191 GYT
-4202 DWRLPNLTELFS
+4202 DWRLPNMKELLS
-4214 LFDHTAGDADTGQ
+4214 LVDLSSFQPPINQAIFPNTDGQSQWSSTLSAQDGGDA
-4227 ALINPN
+4227 AL
-4233 AFPNAEPQFY
+4233 A
-4243 RSSTP
+4243 
-4248 SANGD
+4248 
-4253 ANYYINFA
+4253 
-4261 PTTVFAIGLGGIDTG
+4261 VGLGADPEFGVVGKTVTTT
-4276 YRIRLVRDD
+4276 RVRLVRDD
-4285 VPNPRILTLNIN
+4285 VPTPRILTLNIN

-4331 INATTTFYINVENDG
+4331 INATTTFHINVDNDG
-4346 SFDTTINLSGLNDGT
+4346 SFDTTIDLSGLNDGT

-4429 RLGAVTDNQDGTYT
+4429 RLGAVSDNQDGTYT

-4632 SAALE
+4632 SAGLAT
-4637 SGDTL
+4637 GDTL
-4642 HGSVDSGSTWDEI
+4642 HGSVDSGTNWIAVPNTDVI
-4655 TVSGTSITWNS
+4655 GTSINWST
-4666 VTLSSGSIQLKVVD
+4666 TLTSGEIQLKVVD
-4680 AAGNDGEVAE
+4680 AAGNDGNVSE
-4690 QPYILD
+4690 QAYILD

-4724 SDSNGIASHSWT
+4724 SDNGGSGIASHSWV
-4736 QVQSDGSALTSTAL
+4736 QVSDIGNAIVDSTLT
-4750 DITNAN
+4750 ITNAD
-4756 SATAS
+4756 SDQAT

-4817 DFNQISLSW
+4817 GFNQISLSW

-4847 NYALCANPAAYADG
+4847 NYALCANPALYTDS

-4894 EVVSLNSTPIEA
+4894 EVVSLNTIPIAA
-4906 TNSGPTLNDTGITS
+4906 TNSGPVLNDTGITS

-4926 GFDNHNGLADTAD
+4926 GFDNHNGLSNTCD
-4939 NAVCNGGYLV
+4939 GGYIDSN
-4949 DDQGAVIADPST
+4949 DDDGDGDTTDFIA
-4961 YTGTTT
+4961 
-4967 FVAFID
+4967 FVD

-4982 SLNDESDGNAAF
+4982 NATLNDDSDGNAAF

-5000 INGNTLSADATDWSC
+5000 ISGNVTTSTTIGDWSC

-5029 TDGTWRDV
+5029 NDGTLRDP
-5037 SKGFTWYNPNHGQDY
+5037 SKFFTWYNPNHGQDS
-5052 DKDGNTITFDG
+5052 DNDGNTINFDG
-5063 TESSQDTQ
+5063 TASDQDTQ
-5071 DFITYLNSD
+5071 DFIAYVNSD

-5086 SGLCGRSNWRLPTV
+5086 NGLCGQTNWRLPTV

-5111 VVAVVADDGSTSYS
+5111 VVANDSGGYS
-5125 TPTIDT
+5125 TPSIDT
-5131 DYFPYALA
+5131 NYFPYTIT

-5163 TSNYFAWT
+5163 TSNYFAWA
-5171 YGSAESRTRSGTD
+5171 YGSAESRTRSGTGGV
-5184 STVGTTDR
+5184 TVGDTAR
-5192 YNFVRLVSSSAAVAS
+5192 GNYVRLVSSSAAVAS
-5207 HFSDYSDDRYTDNG
+5207 HFSDYSDSRYTDNL

-5227 AQTGLMWMQCS
+5227 HQTGLMWMQCS
-5238 YGQTYDGGDTNADGL
+5238 YGQTYDGNDDDSDQI
-5253 ICEGS
+5253 ICEGPS
-5258 PTFGSWQQAFAWA
+5258 AVGNWQQAFAWA

-5303 NQSIFPNTASGPYW
+5303 NQSIFPNTISGPYW
-5317 SSTPSRANVHQA
+5317 TSTPSKVLEGDTGNDDTQT

-5348 YLRLVRDGV
+5348 YLRLVRD
-5357 PPNPRIISLSINGD
+5357 
-5371 NIING
+5371 
-5376 DDSSDLGAISVVGTT
+5376 
-5391 AYVEDD
+5391 
-5397 QKVSLN
+5397 LN
-5403 IGGILA
+5403 
-5409 EIAVNGNSFTTTI
+5409 
-5422 NLLSLNDGTYPVT
+5422 
-5435 ADVSD
+5435 
-5440 AAGQAANQFT
+5440 
-5450 STLLKDTTSPSIPAV
+5450 
-5465 IVATDNIINSAEASA
+5465 
-5480 APISGTTSGVED
+5480 
-5492 GQTLSLA
+5492 
-5499 ISDGTATV
+5499 
-5507 EKTVT
+5507 
-5512 VTSNAFSTSA
+5512 
-5522 NLSGLADGTGL
+5522 
-5533 SLTADVADAAGN
+5533 
-5545 PASTLTFNGITK
+5545 
-5557 DTIPPTQAVEED
+5557 
-5569 SIRLSTDSGT
+5569 
-5579 SSSDLITNQAT
+5579 
-5590 QTISAT
+5590 
-5596 LSDSLGTDYVLYAS
+5596 
-5610 INGGTTS
+5610 
-5617 QQVDSSNISGTS
+5617 
-5629 ISWSTT
+5629 
-5635 LLEGTKTIQF
+5635 
-5645 QVVDAVGNRG
+5645 
-5655 DLTEKD
+5655 
-5661 YTLDTTA
+5661 
-5668 PTQTISTIKLSDD
+5668 
-5681 TGVSNTDYLTNNPNQ
+5681 
-5696 TINATLSATLE
+5696 
-5707 DGDTLRGSVD
+5707 
-5717 SGTNW
+5717 
-5722 SAVPNT
+5722 
-5728 DVSGTS
+5728 
-5734 INWDTTL
+5734 
-5741 TSGEIQFKVVD
+5741 
-5752 AAGNDGA
+5752 
-5759 VAKQA
+5759 
-5764 YTLDTTD
+5764 
-5771 PTINTSGTD
+5771 
-5780 STADEGSSASL
+5780 
-5791 DASNSSDSSGIASY
+5791 
-5805 SWQQVASDGS
+5805 
-5815 AWGGDA
+5815 
-5821 LSITNASVASTTV
+5821 
-5834 TTLGIAA
+5834 
-5841 DTDPDLSLYFAVTVT
+5841 
-5856 DKAGNEASTT
+5856 
-5866 VTLTVTNTY
+5866 
-5875 KTPTIT
+5875 
-5881 ASTSDSFDQINL
+5881 
-5893 SWDVDTNLYY
+5893 
-5903 SLYRSTDPNC
+5903 
-5913 DLSNY
+5913 
-5918 NNACADPALYTD
+5918 
-5930 NTGITISGTTA
+5930 
-5941 SITDDGLTANT
+5941 
-5952 IYYYWLE
+5952 
-5959 AQLDSE
+5959 
-5965 VVSLNTDPIQVA
+5965 
-5977 TTPQPGIDA
+5977 
-5986 GRANSQAIGTL
+5986 
-5997 ASLRGSATAD
+5997 
-6007 PGKTIKSYL
+6007 
-6016 WQETTSHG
+6016 
-6024 ISIDRADTASAS
+6024 
-6036 FTVPDDLLV
+6036 
-6045 GDVLSF
+6045 
-6051 QLTAIDSDG
+6051 
-6060 ARASATT
+6060 
-6067 SITIAKPGSQ
+6067 
-6077 KWYFGV
+6077 
-6083 GDGYGVKS
+6083 
-6091 SPAIGADGTVY
+6091 
-6102 FGADDGNLYAL
+6102 
-6113 NPQDGSIQWT
+6113 
-6123 FTTGAAIKTPPTI
+6123 
-6136 DANGTVYFASDD
+6136 
-6148 ENLYAV
+6148 
-6154 SAPTD
+6154 
-6159 GSQSGVQE
+6159 
-6167 WSRSVGTIYSAH
+6167 
-6179 TSVSIAADGTL
+6179 
-6190 YYVGSETY
+6190 
-6198 FYALN
+6198 
-6203 PADGSELW
+6203 
-6211 KSDSSYGVPMTKPAI
+6211 
-6226 SPSGTIYFAGGDNK
+6226 
-6240 IYAIDPSSGVGNSRD
+6240 
-6255 SLWEFA
+6255 
-6261 TGSYLTDTSP
+6261 
-6271 AIGDDGS
+6271 
-6278 VYNGG
+6278 
-6283 WENDKLYALD
+6283 
-6293 SNGNEKWDYGPGG
+6293 
-6306 DVRTSPAIAADGTIY
+6306 
-6321 FGSRGKSLF
+6321 
-6330 ALDSNADGDKK
+6330 
-6341 WRYQTGGN
+6341 
-6349 VDSSPVIGAD
+6349 
-6359 GTVYV
+6359 
-6364 GSDDFNVYAFN
+6364 
-6375 PDNVTDPDNVAHK
+6375 
-6388 WSITTNGKVSFSS
+6388 
-6401 SALAPDGTLFIGSAD
+6401 
-6416 GLYAIHTAS
+6416 
-6425 AGLQAASPWPKFG
+6425 
-6438 QNNRNSGRVNLAPTA
+6438 
-6453 NAGDDQTVSAGAIV
+6453 
-6467 TLDASASTDTDGN
+6467 
-6480 IIDYYWRETSS
+6480 
-6491 YGISITNN
+6491 
-6499 NSAQASFTAP
+6499 
-6509 NYGNDPITIEL
+6509 
-6520 TVTDDHGATTTTTH
+6520 
-6534 TITIN
+6534 

>member
-106 RLRVQSDTG
+106 RLLVQSDTG

-144 GASLNGWQSTDSD
+144 GASLTGWQSTDSD

-163 YSLRQLSGN
+163 YSWRQLSGN

-215 AVEVIND
+215 AVEVID
-222 AVSPGIASVS
+222 DSVSPGIASVY

-267 QELTD
+267 QELTN

-293 PSHADGASVSA
+293 PSQADGASVSA

-350 SVEIMLIAVN
+350 SVEITLIAAN

-612 GDTDQAE
+612 GDTDQADGAE
-619 GSEVEANITLADSV
+619 IEANITLADSV

-835 GEVSV
+835 GDVSV

-851 SDHYTSLTLSADT
+851 SDHYTSLTLGTDT

-1018 GVTLGALVD
+1018 GVPLGALVD

-1076 TAIDANSPGVD
+1076 TSIDANSPGVD

-1116 LSTSDTFNGS
+1116 LSISDTFNGS
-1126 RLEGVSDNRDGNYSA
+1126 RLEGVSDNLDGNYSA

-1169 NDSPSLT
+1169 NDSPSFT

-1355 YTVAVENASLAPQD
+1355 YTVAVENSSLAPQD

-1408 FVEGNNIINSND
+1408 FVEGDNIINSND

-1562 SGVSGRAIRWESVTL
+1562 IGVSGRSISWKSVTL

-1589 NGGDGEVIEQPY
+1589 NGGDGAVIEQPY

-1617 IADTGTSDNDFIT
+1617 IADTGTFDNDFIT

-1759 GVTWIDITSGVSETA
+1759 GVTWVDITSGVSETA

-1782 TSGAIQLKVVDLAG
+1782 TSGSIQLKVVDLAE
-1796 NDGDVAQQAYT
+1796 NDGIIAEQPYT

-1935 TYDNDLITNTAEQ
+1935 TYDDDLTTNTAEQ

-1953 LAVGLNANDIL
+1953 LNAILGANDIL

-1978 DDITGRVSSTTI
+1978 ADITNSVSSTTI
-1990 SWSTTISS
+1990 SWSTTISSS

-2018 EYFLDT
+2018 GYLLDT

-2161 KEADQII
+2161 KTAAQTI
-2168 SATLSAELGEGEA
+2168 SATLSAELGDSEA
-2181 LYASVDTGST
+2181 VYASVDSGST

-2239 TAPVQTI
+2239 TAPDQTI

-2266 PTQTITAELSASLE
+2266 PTQTITAELNASLE

-2344 TLDTTAPTQTINAL
+2344 TLDTTAPTQTITSL
-2358 ALSTDSGSSSDDFV
+2358 ALSTDSGTSPTDFV

-2539 LQIGTHELILRI
+2539 LQIGTHDLILRI

-2558 YTLEQQYTLDQTEP
+2558 YTLEQQYTLDQTAP

-2577 GTDATVNE
+2577 STATSVNE

-2605 YTWAQVENDGSD
+2605 YSWAQVENDGSD

-2652 YFAVTITD
+2652 YFAVTIAD
-2660 LAGNSATSSPL
+2660 KAGNVATSSPL
-2671 TLTVSNT
+2671 ALTVTNT
-2678 HKTPTI
+2678 YTTPTI
-2684 TATAGVAPGFDQI
+2684 TATAGVAPDFDQF

-2789 GDYPSGFDDN
+2789 GDYPSGFDN
-2799 NDGVAGDG
+2799 H
-2807 NGALC
+2807 NGSSNTC
-2812 NGGYLD
+2812 DGGYLD
-2818 ADNGNAFV
+2818 ADNGNVFV
-2826 EFTAEDCELGR
+2826 PFTAEDCELGR
-2837 DADDTLNDDSDGNAG
+2837 DANSTLNDPNDGNAG
-2852 FNFIRLNSDG
+2852 FSFTKLDLDG
-2862 SEYIGSGDY
+2862 TVLPADASA
-2871 GTDPWSC
+2871 WSC

-3047 GSTVGSTVR
+3047 GSTGSTVR

-3199 NQSASIWFHTGDH
+3199 TQSASIWFHTGDH
-3212 GLNKRTANLYLRL
+3212 GLDKRTANLYLRL

-3252 TDIYVSGT
+3252 TDISVSGT

-3275 TTTVDA
+3275 TTTVYA

-3296 GITDGT
+3296 GIADGT
-3302 YSVTANVSDI
+3302 YSVAADVSDI
-3312 NEKPANQF
+3312 NAKAANQF

-3328 VTPTIDSVSATAGIY
+3328 VAPTIDSVSATAGIY

-3364 TSTTF
+3364 SSTTF
-3369 NGQSLGAVTDNNDG
+3369 NGQSLGEVTDNNNG
-3383 TYTTTYTVIE
+3383 TYTTSYTVIE
-3393 NDTDIADGGTVI
+3393 NDPDIADGGTVI
-3405 TDLAFTDPAG
+3405 TDLAFTDTAG
-3415 NAGEATTSVTLIG
+3415 NPGTATESITLIG
-3428 ASIDAHRPTIAS
+3428 ASIDAHRPTIDS
-3440 VGVATGTHGIGA
+3440 VSVATGTHGIGA

-3460 GSSETGLDLTGATFN
+3460 GANETGLTLTSATFN

-3490 NATYTVEEGNAHVAD
+3490 TATYTVEEGNAHVAD

-3519 GNAGIAFESVTLPT
+3519 GNTGTAFESVTLDA

-3546 SGIDISDDSGTLPDD
+3546 SDIKLSDDSGALDDD

-3576 AGLEDGDTLHGSVDS
+3576 AGLATGDTLHGSVDS

-3596 DITNTSVS
+3596 DIT
-3604 DTSIN
+3604 TSISETTVIS
-3609 WATTLSSGSIQ
+3609 WAFNLIEGTGSIQ

-3633 SEQAYTLDQTNPSAS
+3633 SEQAYTLDTEDPNIS

-3660 TLDSSASTDD
+3660 SLDSSASTDD

-3708 APGIAEDDGDN
+3708 APGIADDDGAS
-3719 LSFYFAVTITDK
+3719 LSLYFAVTITDK
-3731 AGNSATS
+3731 AGNDITS

-3743 TVSNTYQTPAITTST
+3743 TVTNAYQTPAITASAS
-3758 GAPHFD
+3758 APHFD
-3764 QLSLSWQTATDFIYD
+3764 QLSLSWQTETGFTYD
-3779 LHRSSDLS
+3779 LHRSSDSS

-3871 GTTTACNGGY
+3871 GTTKACNGGY
-3881 LESNVGTDED
+3881 LV
-3891 GNAISNDDN
+3891 DDN
-3900 GDGDATDFIAF
+3900 GDVIADPDNHSGNSTFIAF
-3911 DDEDCELGRD
+3911 IDEDCELGRD
-3921 ATNNDSSDGHAGFSY
+3921 NTDNNSSDGHAGFSY
-3936 TKLDSNGNALDAS
+3936 TRLNADGS
-3949 ATEWSCV
+3949 EYTGSGVYSEQPWSCV
-3956 LDNVTGLIWEVKTTD
+3956 LDNVTGLTWEVKTDD
-3971 GGTHDANTIYTWYS
+3971 GTLRDRDEGFTWYNS
-3985 EVGVNIDDKTFH
+3985 STAEGTQSNQDTDDFITYA
-3997 GTEGDGTTPN
+3997 N
-4007 TQDLVD
+4007 SD
-4013 ATNTEQLC
+4013 ASINSGNGLC
-4021 GQSNWRLPSATEMV
+4021 GQSNWRLPTAQELVGISDFSTYAP
-4035 SLRNNSVVSDTFP
+4035 VVDTSYFPNARTGKYEWSWTADLNSDTENFP
-4048 TDSAY
+4048 GYAWLYNYETGSTRSGNNNKGAT
-4053 LPNFQVAYY
+4053 NISYY
-4062 WTSSVKHYA
+4062 V
-4071 NGDGDDNPDT
+4071 
-4081 YPIWNIGPTD
+4081 
-4091 LVSWSSNGTSS
+4091 
-4102 IPTRAILVSSSSTSA
+4102 RLVSSSAAVESYFS
-4117 DDYFN
+4117 DYS
-4122 DWSDDRYDIHTD
+4122 SDGGRYTDHED
-4134 GTVTDKRTGLMW
+4134 GTVSDNRTGLMW
-4146 MRCGYDTWFS
+4146 MKCIYGQAHNLSDNSCGDTG
-4156 FYESAND
+4156 AG
-4163 TCVASNDGQYGGAS
+4163 AGGTWQE
-4177 YLGAFREEIKVAND
+4177 AFAKAAAINEGVG
-4191 VTHYNNIGGYT
+4191 TFGYT
-4202 DWRLPNLTELFS
+4202 DWRLPNMKELLS
-4214 LFDHTAGDADTGQ
+4214 LVDLSSFQPPINQAIFPNTDGQSQWSSTLSAQDGGDA
-4227 ALINPN
+4227 AL
-4233 AFPNAEPQFY
+4233 A
-4243 RSSTP
+4243 
-4248 SANGD
+4248 
-4253 ANYYINFA
+4253 
-4261 PTTVFAIGLGGIDTG
+4261 VGLGADPEFGVVGKTVTTT
-4276 YRIRLVRDD
+4276 RVRLVRDD
-4285 VPNPRILTLNIN
+4285 VPTPRILTLNIN

-4331 INATTTFYINVENDG
+4331 INATTTFHINVDNDG
-4346 SFDTTINLSGLNDGT
+4346 SFDTTIDLSGLNDGT

-4429 RLGAVTDNQDGTYT
+4429 RLGAVSDNQDGTYT

-4470 AGNPGAA
+4470 AGNVSD
-4477 TESITL
+4477 TNTSITL
-4483 TGASI
+4483 SGASI
-4488 DANRPTITSVDV
+4488 DANRPTIASVSV
-4500 AAGIH
+4500 EAGIH

-4632 SAALE
+4632 SAGLAT
-4637 SGDTL
+4637 GDTL

-4894 EVVSLNSTPIEA
+4894 EVVSLNSTPIAA
-4906 TNSGPTLNDTGITS
+4906 TNSGPVLNDTGITS

-4926 GFDNHNGLADTAD
+4926 GFDNHNGLSNTCD
-4939 NAVCNGGYLV
+4939 GGYIDSN
-4949 DDQGAVIADPST
+4949 DDDGDGDTTDFIA
-4961 YTGTTT
+4961 
-4967 FVAFID
+4967 FVD

-4982 SLNDESDGNAAF
+4982 NATLNDDSDGNAAF

-5000 INGNTLSADATDWSC
+5000 ISGNVTTSTTIGDWSC

-5029 TDGTWRDV
+5029 NDGTLRDP
-5037 SKGFTWYNPNHGQDY
+5037 SKFFTWYNPNHGQDS
-5052 DKDGNTITFDG
+5052 DNDGNTINFDG
-5063 TESSQDTQ
+5063 TASDQDTQ
-5071 DFITYLNSD
+5071 DFIAYVNSD

-5086 SGLCGRSNWRLPTV
+5086 NGLCGQTNWRLPTV

-5111 VVAVVADDGSTSYS
+5111 VVANDSGGYS
-5125 TPTIDT
+5125 TPSIDT
-5131 DYFPYALA
+5131 NYFPYTIT

-5163 TSNYFAWT
+5163 TSNYFAWA
-5171 YGSAESRTRSGTD
+5171 YGSAESRTRSGTGGV
-5184 STVGTTDR
+5184 TVGDTAR
-5192 YNFVRLVSSSAAVAS
+5192 GNYVRLVSSSAAVAS

-5227 AQTGLMWMQCS
+5227 HQTGLMWMQCS
-5238 YGQTYDGGDTNADGL
+5238 YGQTYDGNNDDGNQV

-5258 PTFGSWQQAFAWA
+5258 PAFGNWQQAFAWA
-5271 ADSTDYGYNDW
+5271 ADSNANSTYGYNDW

-5317 SSTPSRANVHQA
+5317 SSTPSRANVLQT

-5334 QAGDYGPSLRTDNL
+5334 QAGDYGPSDRISNL

-5371 NIING
+5371 NIINA

-5440 AAGQAANQFT
+5440 AAGKAANQFT

-5579 SSSDLITNQAT
+5579 SSSDLITNQAS
-5590 QTISAT
+5590 QTINAE
-5596 LSDSLGTDYVLYAS
+5596 LDAILEAGYVLYAS
-5610 INGGTTS
+5610 IDGGTTS
-5617 QQVDSSNISGTS
+5617 QQVDRSNISGTS

-5681 TGVSNTDYLTNNPNQ
+5681 SGALNDDYLTNNPTQ
-5696 TINATLSATLE
+5696 TITATLSTGLE
-5707 DGDTLRGSVD
+5707 SGDTLHGSVD
-5717 SGTNW
+5717 SGVIW
-5722 SAVPNT
+5722 T
-5728 DVSGTS
+5728 DTTTSLSGTS
-5734 INWDTTL
+5734 INWATTL

-5815 AWGGDA
+5815 AWADSSTA
-5821 LSITNASVASTTV
+5821 LTITNGNTAIASV

-5856 DKAGNEASTT
+5856 DKAGNDANTT

-5875 KTPTIT
+5875 KTPPIT
-5881 ASTSDSFDQINL
+5881 ASTNASFDQISL

-5903 SLYRSTDPNC
+5903 SLYRSTDLDCVNAL
-5913 DLSNY
+5913 DSITNIVLSCNGAIY
-5918 NNACADPALYTD
+5918 TEGGNAPS
-5930 NTGITISGTTA
+5930 ISINSGTA
-5941 SITDDGLTANT
+5941 SITDTNVIANT

-5959 AQLDSE
+5959 ARLDSE

-6148 ENLYAV
+6148 TNLYAV

-6211 KSDSSYGVPMTKPAI
+6211 KSNSSYGVPMTKPAI

-6261 TGSYLTDTSP
+6261 TGSHLTDTSP
-6271 AIGDDGS
+6271 AIGADGS

-6283 WENDKLYALD
+6283 LNNDKLYALD

-6321 FGSRGKSLF
+6321 FGSRSDHLYALKS
-6330 ALDSNADGDKK
+6330 DGTDKK
-6341 WRYQTGGN
+6341 WRYSTGSN

-6364 GSDDFNVYAFN
+6364 GSDDFNVYAFD
-6375 PDNVTDPDNVAHK
+6375 PADIDPDNVAHK

-6438 QNNRNSGRVNLAPTA
+6438 QNNRNSGRVNLPPTA
-6453 NAGDDQTVSAGAIV
+6453 KAGEDQTVSAGATV
-6467 TLDASASTDTDGN
+6467 DLDASASTDDDGN

-6509 NYGNDPITIEL
+6509 NYGNGPITIEL
-6520 TVTDDHGATTTTTH
+6520 TVTDDHGATHTTTH

>member
-106 RLRVQSDTG
+106 RLLVQSDTG

-144 GASLNGWQSTDSD
+144 GASLTGWQSTDSD

-163 YSLRQLSGN
+163 YSWRQLSGN

-215 AVEVIND
+215 AVEVID
-222 AVSPGIASVS
+222 DSVSPGIASVY

-267 QELTD
+267 QELTN

-293 PSHADGASVSA
+293 PSQADGASVSA

-350 SVEIMLIAVN
+350 SVEITLIAAN

-612 GDTDQAE
+612 GDTDQADGAE
-619 GSEVEANITLADSV
+619 IEANITLADSV

-899 TNLSLAV
+899 TNLSLAA

-941 ADGSSVITSIALT
+941 ADGSSVTTSIALT

-983 TAVASG
+983 TAVANG

-996 VVITLTTS
+996 IVITLTTS

-1018 GVTLGALVD
+1018 GVPLGALVD

-1076 TAIDANSPGVD
+1076 TSIDGNSPGVD

-1094 VYKVGDAVSFI
+1094 VYKVGDAVSFT

-1169 NDSPSLT
+1169 NDSPSFT

-1714 GNIDIS
+1714 ANIDIS
-1720 ADTGLL
+1720 ADTGSL

-1744 AKLEDSDILYGSVDS
+1744 AKLGDSDILYGSVNT
-1759 GVTWIDITSGVSETA
+1759 GVTWVDITSGVSETA

-1782 TSGAIQLKVVDLAG
+1782 TSGSIQLKVVDLAE
-1796 NDGDVAQQAYT
+1796 NDGIIAEQPYT

-1829 NDDFVTNTAEQT
+1829 DDFVTNTAEQT

-1872 NDSIDPDDGQSINWS
+1872 NDSIDLDDGQSINWS

-1902 AGNNGEITEQN
+1902 AGNDGEITEQN

-1935 TYDNDLITNTAEQ
+1935 TYDDDLTTNTAEQ

-1953 LAVGLNANDIL
+1953 LNAILGANDIL

-2029 VISDIKLSADNGPLN
+2029 VISDINLSADNGPLN

-2161 KEADQII
+2161 KTAAQTI
-2168 SATLSAELGEGEA
+2168 SATLSAELGDSEA
-2181 LYASVDTGST
+2181 VYASVDSGST

-2239 TAPVQTI
+2239 TAPDQTI

-2266 PTQTITAELSASLE
+2266 PTQTITAELNASLE

-2358 ALSTDSGSSSDDFV
+2358 ALSTDSGTSSDDFI
-2372 TNEPSQDITATLSAA
+2372 TNVASQDITATLSAA

-2397 VEASADLLK
+2397 VDASADLLK

-2414 DEDSAEDGINF
+2414 GNDSAESSINF

-2431 ANGANTLSFQVVDL
+2431 TNGANTLSFQVVDL
-2445 AGNAS
+2445 AGNTS
-2450 GGTTQDYT
+2450 NGTTQDYT

-2475 DSGSPG
+2475 DNGTPG
-2481 DFITNESSQTI
+2481 DFITNAAAQDI
-2492 TAELNASL
+2492 TATLSAPL
-2500 ETGDTLHGSVASDEN
+2500 EDGDSLHGSVDSGTTWD
-2515 GPIWVDITTSISTDT
+2515 DITNSINTDT

-2558 YTLEQQYTLDQTEP
+2558 YTLKQQYTLDQTEP

-2605 YTWAQVENDGSD
+2605 YSWAQVENDGSD

-2652 YFAVTITD
+2652 YFAVTIAD
-2660 LAGNSATSSPL
+2660 KAGNVATSSPL

-2678 HKTPTI
+2678 YKTPTI

-2697 SLSWTPTDGLTYDL
+2697 SLSWTPTADLTYNL
-2711 HRSTD
+2711 HRSTAAD
-2716 STCDLISNC
+2716 CDLSTTCTN
-2725 ADYQLYAAVDLSSGA
+2725 YLEYAAADLSSGA
-2740 QIDSG
+2740 QIDSD
-2745 LELFTPYYYWLEA
+2745 LDFFTPYYYWLEVQSA
-2758 ELNGEVVSLSSAPL
+2758 DTVVALTSTPTEV
-2772 EANTTGPALNDT
+2772 NTTGPALNDT

-2852 FNFIRLNSDG
+2852 FSFTRLNSDG
-2862 SEYIGSGDY
+2862 SEYTGSGVY
-2871 GTDPWSC
+2871 SEQPWSC

-2884 GLIWEVKTTDGT
+2884 GLTWEVKTDDGT
-2896 WRDRNTGFTWY
+2896 LRDRDEGFTWY
-2907 NPDHGQEFDKDG
+2907 NSSTAE
-2919 NPITFYGTE
+2919 GTQ
-2928 GSQDTQDFID
+2928 SNQDTDDFITYANSD
-2938 YVKGDSSVNNGSG
+2938 ASINSGNG
-2951 LCGSTDWRLPT
+2951 LCGQSNWRLPT
-2962 VHEIKGL
+2962 AQELVGISDFSTY
-2969 ADYDAVAANGLGG
+2969 APVV
-2982 YSSPS
+2982 
-2987 IDTDYFPHALASQYN
+2987 DTSYFPNARTGKYEWS
-3002 WYWTSHLNVDP
+3002 WTADLNSDTE
-3013 DVNPG
+3013 NFPG
-3018 GDGTVAG
+3018 
-3025 SSTSNYYAWAYN
+3025 YAWLYN
-3037 SAESRTRSGT
+3037 YETGSTRSGNNNKGAT
-3047 GSTVGSTVR
+3047 NISY
-3056 SNYVRLVSSSAAV
+3056 YVRLVSSSAAV
-3069 ASHFSDYS
+3069 ESYFSDYS
-3077 DDRYTDNGDGTISDA
+3077 SDGGRYTDHEDGTVSDN
-3092 RTGLMW
+3092 RSGLMW
-3098 MQCSYGQTYDG
+3098 MKCIYGQAHNLSDNSC
-3109 GDTNSDGIICE
+3109 GDTGAGAGGTWQEAFAKAAAINE
-3120 GSPTFGSWQQAF
+3120 GVGTFG
-3132 AWAADSN
+3132 
-3139 ANVDYGYNDWR
+3139 YTDWR
-3150 LPNIKELGSIVDF
+3150 LPNMKELLSLVDLSSF
-3163 GSAIPAI
+3163 QPPI
-3170 NQSIFPN
+3170 NQAIFPN
-3177 TSTGSYWT
+3177 TDGQSQWSSTLSAQDGGDA
-3185 STPSKALDVDSNDD
+3185 ALAV
-3199 NQSASIWFHTGDH
+3199 
-3212 GLNKRTANLYLRL
+3212 GLGADPEFGLLGKTTTTTRVRL

-3238 NISDDNIIGSLDNF
+3238 TISDDNIINASDSANLGA
-3252 TDIYVSGT
+3252 IPVSGT
-3260 TDDVEADQKITLVIN
+3260 TNDVEAGQPLSLEIN
-3275 TTTVDA
+3275 NNAYSASA
-3281 EIKEDGSFTTTIDLS
+3281 EIQADGSFTATFDLS
-3296 GITDGT
+3296 TLTTDGT
-3302 YSVTANVSDI
+3302 YPVTADVSDI
-3312 NEKPANQF
+3312 NAKAANQF

-3328 VTPTIDSVSATAGIY
+3328 AAPTIATVSAAAGTY
-3343 GIGASVPLTITATD
+3343 GIGASVPLTLTAS
-3357 AETGLTL
+3357 ESGLTL

-3369 NGQSLGAVTDNNDG
+3369 NGQSLGEVTDNNNG
-3383 TYTTTYTVIE
+3383 TYTTSYTVIE
-3393 NDTDIADGGTVI
+3393 NDPDIADGDTVEVN
-3405 TDLAFTDPAG
+3405 LAFTDPAG
-3415 NAGEATTSVTLIG
+3415 NPGAATESITLSG

-3440 VGVATGTHGIGA
+3440 VGVEAGNHGIGA

-3460 GSSETGLDLTGATFN
+3460 TDAETGLTLSSATFN

-3490 NATYTVEEGNAHVAD
+3490 TATYTVEEGNAHVAD

-3519 GNAGIAFESVTLPT
+3519 GNTGTAFESVTLDA

-3546 SGIDISDDSGTLPDD
+3546 SDIGISDDSGTLPDD
-3561 FLTNNPTQTI
+3561 FLTNKPTQTI
-3571 TATLS
+3571 NATLS
-3576 AGLEDGDTLHGSVDS
+3576 GPLESGGTLYGSVDS
-3591 GANWE
+3591 GVNWNE
-3596 DITNTSVS
+3596 ITASVS
-3604 DTSIN
+3604 GTSIN
-3609 WATTLSSGSIQ
+3609 WATTLKEGNNDIGFRVTDSAGNVGATYTQAYTLDTTDPSISISDITAAEGSSASLDSSASSDSNGIASYAWSQVESDGSDWSGDALTITNSDSAQASVIAPGIADDAAANLSLYFAVTITDKAGNVATSSPLTLTVSNTYTTPDITASTSAPNFDQLSLSWQTETGLAYDLYRSSAADCDLSNYTNCAHYALYDGVDLSSGAQVDSDLDFFSSYYYWLAAHLNGEVVSLSSAPTEANTTGPALNDTGITSGGDYPSGFDNHNGSSNTCDGGYLDADNGNVFVPFTDEDCELGRDANSTLNDPSDGNAGFSFTRLNSDGSEYSGDGVYSEQPWACVVDNVTGLIWEVKTTTTGNASYYDQGYTWEGASTTLAAYLNGDNFNNTDGSGLCGRTDWRLPTVQEIHGLTDYAATSAPFIDTGYFPHTLNYFYWTVDDNADPALSEDVWAYNPSNAEIVTRYTNNSSYARLVSSSEAVESHFSDYSDNRYTDHGDGTISDTKTGLMWMKCTYGQNYDSAASSICGATTAAIDGDWRDGFTNAALANDASSFGYTDWRLPNIKELGSLVDFSKYEPAAINTDIFAIPNNGDGFYWSSTPTNNKDEQELLTQALLIGFGPDQGGRYAGSARQTSLTAYLRLVRDDVPTPRILTLEINDDNVINSGDDLANIPVSGTTADIEDDQKITLVVGSETFYIDVSADGFSTNIGLSTISDGIDIAVTADAFDIAGRAADQFTSTLLKDTVIPSITGVLVADDNFINSAEASTATISGTTEGVEDGQTMSIAINDNADPVVEITATASVTDNAFSITNLDLSGLADGTGLSLTADVADAAGNPATTLTFNGITKDTTPPTQAVEEDSIQLSTDTGTSSSDLITNQASQTINAELDVILEAGYVLYASIDGGTTSQQVDSSNISGTSISWSTTLLEGTKTIQFQVVDAVGNRGDLTEKDYTLDTTAPTQTISTIKLSDDSGASDTDFLTKESDQTISATLSPGLETGDTLQGSVDSGNKWDDITTSVNGTAITWNSVTLTSGSIQ
-3620 FKVVDAAGNDGNV
+3620 FKVVDAAGNDG
-3633 SEQAYTLDQTNPSAS
+3633 D
-3648 ISDITAAEGNIA
+3648 
-3660 TLDSSASTDD
+3660 
-3670 GGSGIASHSWAQV
+3670 
-3683 SGGGIPIVDST
+3683 
-3694 LTITNSDSD
+3694 
-3703 QASVI
+3703 
-3708 APGIAEDDGDN
+3708 
-3719 LSFYFAVTITDK
+3719 
-3731 AGNSATS
+3731 
-3738 SPLTL
+3738 
-3743 TVSNTYQTPAITTST
+3743 
-3758 GAPHFD
+3758 
-3764 QLSLSWQTATDFIYD
+3764 
-3779 LHRSSDLS
+3779 
-3787 CVLSDYTNCVHY
+3787 
-3799 ALYEDADLS
+3799 
-3808 NGAQVDTDLE
+3808 
-3818 FFTPY
+3818 
-3823 YYWLQAQLN
+3823 
-3832 GEVVSLSSTPLEAN
+3832 
-3846 TTGPQLNDTGV
+3846 
-3857 TQGGDYPSG
+3857 
-3866 FDTLS
+3866 
-3871 GTTTACNGGY
+3871 
-3881 LESNVGTDED
+3881 
-3891 GNAISNDDN
+3891 
-3900 GDGDATDFIAF
+3900 
-3911 DDEDCELGRD
+3911 
-3921 ATNNDSSDGHAGFSY
+3921 
-3936 TKLDSNGNALDAS
+3936 
-3949 ATEWSCV
+3949 
-3956 LDNVTGLIWEVKTTD
+3956 
-3971 GGTHDANTIYTWYS
+3971 
-3985 EVGVNIDDKTFH
+3985 
-3997 GTEGDGTTPN
+3997 
-4007 TQDLVD
+4007 
-4013 ATNTEQLC
+4013 
-4021 GQSNWRLPSATEMV
+4021 
-4035 SLRNNSVVSDTFP
+4035 
-4048 TDSAY
+4048 
-4053 LPNFQVAYY
+4053 
-4062 WTSSVKHYA
+4062 
-4071 NGDGDDNPDT
+4071 
-4081 YPIWNIGPTD
+4081 
-4091 LVSWSSNGTSS
+4091 
-4102 IPTRAILVSSSSTSA
+4102 
-4117 DDYFN
+4117 
-4122 DWSDDRYDIHTD
+4122 
-4134 GTVTDKRTGLMW
+4134 
-4146 MRCGYDTWFS
+4146 
-4156 FYESAND
+4156 
-4163 TCVASNDGQYGGAS
+4163 
-4177 YLGAFREEIKVAND
+4177 
-4191 VTHYNNIGGYT
+4191 
-4202 DWRLPNLTELFS
+4202 
-4214 LFDHTAGDADTGQ
+4214 
-4227 ALINPN
+4227 
-4233 AFPNAEPQFY
+4233 
-4243 RSSTP
+4243 
-4248 SANGD
+4248 
-4253 ANYYINFA
+4253 
-4261 PTTVFAIGLGGIDTG
+4261 
-4276 YRIRLVRDD
+4276 
-4285 VPNPRILTLNIN
+4285 
-4297 GDNVINAD
+4297 
-4305 DFGDLTAIPV
+4305 
-4315 VGSTA
+4315 
-4320 DVEGGQ
+4320 
-4326 QIALA
+4326 
-4331 INATTTFYINVENDG
+4331 
-4346 SFDTTINLSGLNDGT
+4346 
-4361 YAVTANV
+4361 
-4368 SDAAGKAA
+4368 
-4376 KPFNLS
+4376 
-4382 LLKDIAVPTI
+4382 
-4392 TSVSATSGTYKID
+4392 
-4405 DSVPLTLTASESGLS
+4405 
-4420 LTSNTFNGQ
+4420 
-4429 RLGAVTDNQDGTYT
+4429 
-4443 TSYTVVEND
+4443 
-4452 ADIATG
+4452 
-4458 GTVATNLVFRDP
+4458 
-4470 AGNPGAA
+4470 
-4477 TESITL
+4477 
-4483 TGASI
+4483 
-4488 DANRPTITSVDV
+4488 
-4500 AAGIH
+4500 
-4505 GIDDSVEITITAGA
+4505 
-4519 NETDLELTSATFNG
+4519 
-4533 ATLAAP
+4533 
-4539 TDNDDGTYTTTY
+4539 
-4551 TIAEGDP
+4551 
-4558 DVASGED
+4558 
-4565 VSVDLAFTDPAG
+4565 
-4577 NYGTAFNTVTLDPGT
+4577 
-4592 SIDATAP
+4592 
-4599 TQTISTIKLSNDSGT
+4599 
-4614 LPDDFLTNNP
+4614 
-4624 TQTITATL
+4624 
-4632 SAALE
+4632 
-4637 SGDTL
+4637 
-4642 HGSVDSGSTWDEI
+4642 
-4655 TVSGTSITWNS
+4655 
-4666 VTLSSGSIQLKVVD
+4666 
-4680 AAGNDGEVAE
+4680 VAE
-4690 QPYILD
+4690 QPYTLD

-4724 SDSNGIASHSWT
+4724 SDSNGIASYAWT
-4736 QVQSDGSALTSTAL
+4736 QVQSDGSAWADASTAL
-4750 DITNAN
+4750 DITNGN
-4756 SATAS
+4756 TATAS
-4761 VIAPGIADDDG
+4761 VIAPGIANDTDG
-4772 ASLSLYFAVTVT
+4772 AQSFYFAVTIT
-4784 DDAGNGVTSSPLT
+4784 DEAGNTNTGTSSPLT
-4797 LTVTNTYTTPIIT
+4797 LTVSNTYTTPTIT
-4810 ATAVGAP
+4810 TSPVGAP
-4817 DFNQISLSW
+4817 DFDQISLTW
-4826 SADDDLTYSLY
+4826 DADHSLTYSLY
-4837 RSTDPNCVLS
+4837 RSTEPDCDLS
-4847 NYALCANPAAYADG
+4847 SYTTCANPALYTDS
-4861 TGITISGTNASVTDT
+4861 TGITISDTSIASVTDT
-4876 SLEFFTPYYYWL
+4876 DSSDSFQLFTSYYYWL

-4894 EVVSLNSTPIEA
+4894 QVVSLNSTPIEA
-4906 TNSGPTLNDTGITS
+4906 TNSGPVINDTGITG

-4926 GFDNHNGLADTAD
+4926 GFDNHNGLGNTCD
-4939 NAVCNGGYLV
+4939 GGYLV
-4949 DDQGAVIADPST
+4949 DDQDAVIADPST

-4967 FVAFID
+4967 FVGFTD

-4982 SLNDESDGNAAF
+4982 NATLNDDSDGNAAF

-5000 INGNTLSADATDWSC
+5000 IDGNALEASATDWSC

-5037 SKGFTWYNPNHGQDY
+5037 GKGFTWHDPDNA
-5052 DKDGNTITFDG
+5052 IFIG
-5063 TESSQDTQ
+5063 TPGDQDTD
-5071 DFITYLNSD
+5071 DFIAYVNGQSAVND
-5080 SSINNG
+5080 SYVNGSLG

-5100 HEIEGLADYDA
+5100 HEIQGLADYD
-5111 VVAVVADDGSTSYS
+5111 VIPTLRYDDVGTLIAYE
-5125 TPTIDT
+5125 PPAIDT
-5131 DYFPYALA
+5131 NYFPYALT
-5139 SQYQWYWT
+5139 SPYQWYWT

-5163 TSNYFAWT
+5163 TSNYYAWS
-5171 YGSAESRTRSGTD
+5171 YGSAESRTRSGTG
-5184 STVGTTDR
+5184 STVGYTGNAR
-5192 YNFVRLVSSSAAVAS
+5192 LVRLVSSSAAVAS
-5207 HFSDYSDDRYTDNG
+5207 HFSDYSDSRYTDNL

-5227 AQTGLMWMQCS
+5227 PQTGLMWSKCS
-5238 YGQTYDGGDTNADGL
+5238 YGQTYDGNDDDSDQI

-5258 PTFGSWQQAFAWA
+5258 PAVGNWQQAFAWA
-5271 ADSTDYGYNDW
+5271 ADSTDHGYSDW

-5303 NQSIFPNTASGPYW
+5303 NQSIFPNTASDPYW

-5334 QAGDYGPSLRTDNL
+5334 QAGDYGPSDRISNL

-5371 NIING
+5371 NIINA
-5376 DDSSDLGAISVVGTT
+5376 DHTSNLDTISVVGTT
-5391 AYVEDD
+5391 AHVEGG
-5397 QKVSLN
+5397 QILN
-5403 IGGILA
+5403 LAISTTTYSTPA
-5409 EIAVNGNSFTTTI
+5409 EIKDDGSFATTI
-5422 NLLSLNDGTYPVT
+5422 DLSSLNDGTYQVT

-5440 AAGQAANQFT
+5440 AAGQAADQFT
-5450 STLLKDTTSPSIPAV
+5450 STLLKDTVLPSIITV
-5465 IVATDNIINSAEASA
+5465 VVATDNTIDSSEASA

-5545 PASTLTFNGITK
+5545 PATTLTFNGITK
-5557 DTIPPTQAVEED
+5557 DTTPPTQAVEED
-5569 SIRLSTDSGT
+5569 SIQLSTDTGT
-5579 SSSDLITNQAT
+5579 SSSDLITNQAS
-5590 QTISAT
+5590 QTINAE
-5596 LSDSLGTDYVLYAS
+5596 LDAILEAGYVLYAS
-5610 INGGTTS
+5610 IDGGTTS
-5617 QQVDSSNISGTS
+5617 QQVDSSNINGTS

-5681 TGVSNTDYLTNNPNQ
+5681 SGALNDDYLTNNPTQ
-5696 TINATLSATLE
+5696 TITATLSDPLE
-5707 DGDTLRGSVD
+5707 SGDSLYGSVD

-5734 INWDTTL
+5734 INWATTL

-5791 DASNSSDSSGIASY
+5791 DASASDSSGIASY

-5815 AWGGDA
+5815 AWADSSTA
-5821 LSITNASVASTTV
+5821 LTITNGNTAIASV

-5856 DKAGNEASTT
+5856 DKAGNDANTT

-5875 KTPTIT
+5875 KTPPIT
-5881 ASTSDSFDQINL
+5881 ASTNASFDQISL
-5893 SWDVDTNLYY
+5893 SWDTDTNLIY
-5903 SLYRSTDPNC
+5903 SLYRSTDSNC

-5918 NNACADPALYTD
+5918 NNACTNSTLYTD

-5941 SITDDGLTANT
+5941 SVTDDGLTANT

-5959 AQLDSE
+5959 ARLDSE

-6036 FTVPDDLLV
+6036 FTVPDDLVV

-6051 QLTAIDSDG
+6051 QLTAIDSNG

-6113 NPQDGSIQWT
+6113 NPQDGSLKWT

-6148 ENLYAV
+6148 TNLYAV

-6167 WSRSVGTIYSAH
+6167 WSRGVGTIYSGH

-6211 KSDSSYGVPMTKPAI
+6211 KSDSSYGAPMTKPAI

-6240 IYAIDPSSGVGNSRD
+6240 IYAIDPSSSVGDSRD

-6271 AIGDDGS
+6271 AIGADGS

-6283 WENDKLYALD
+6283 LNNDKLYALD
-6293 SNGNEKWDYGPGG
+6293 SNGGEKWNYGPGG

-6341 WRYQTGGN
+6341 WSYQTGGN

-6453 NAGDDQTVSAGAIV
+6453 NAGDDQTVSAGATV

-6509 NYGNDPITIEL
+6509 NYGNGPITIEL

>member
-106 RLRVQSDTG
+106 RLLVQSDTG

-144 GASLNGWQSTDSD
+144 GASLTGWQSTDSD

-163 YSLRQLSGN
+163 YSWRQLSGN

-215 AVEVIND
+215 AVEVID
-222 AVSPGIASVS
+222 DSVSPGIASVY

-267 QELTD
+267 QELTN

-293 PSHADGASVSA
+293 PSQADGASVSA

-350 SVEIMLIAVN
+350 SVEITLIAVN

-612 GDTDQAE
+612 GDTDQADGAE
-619 GSEVEANITLADSV
+619 IEANITLADSV

-734 VLDTADNSSIAITS
+734 VLDIADNSSIAITS

-899 TNLSLAV
+899 TNLSLAA

-941 ADGSSVITSIALT
+941 ADGSSVTTSIALT

-1094 VYKVGDAVSFI
+1094 VYKVGDAVSFT

-1116 LSTSDTFNGS
+1116 LSISDTFNGS
-1126 RLEGVSDNRDGNYSA
+1126 RLEGVSDNLDGNYSA

-1169 NDSPSLT
+1169 NDSPSFT

-1355 YTVAVENASLAPQD
+1355 YTVAVENSSLAPQD

-1499 DITPPTQIISDME
+1499 DITPPTQIISDMA

-1537 SAVLGSGDTLHGSV
+1537 SAVLGSGDILQGSV
-1551 DSGATWSDITE
+1551 DSGANWSNISE
-1562 SGVSGRAIRWESVTL
+1562 IGVSGRSISWKSVTL

-1589 NGGDGEVIEQPY
+1589 NGGDGAVIEQPY

-1617 IADTGTSDNDFIT
+1617 IADTGTFDNDFIT

-1680 SGSIQFKVIDTA
+1680 SGSIQFKVVDTA

-1732 RVASQTITAELS
+1732 SAASQTITAELS

-1782 TSGAIQLKVVDLAG
+1782 TSGSIQLKVVDLAE
-1796 NDGDVAQQAYT
+1796 NDGTIAEQPYT

-1998 GAIQFKVVDLAGN
+1998 SGAIQFKVVDLAGN

-2059 TITAELNATLGADD
+2059 TITAKLNATLGADD

-2257 FDTDFITSE
+2257 FDTDFITNE

-2344 TLDTTAPTQTINAL
+2344 TLDTTAPTQTITSL
-2358 ALSTDSGSSSDDFV
+2358 ALSTDSGTSPTDFI

-2414 DEDSAEDGINF
+2414 GNDSAESSINF

-2431 ANGANTLSFQVVDL
+2431 ANGANTLSLQVIDL

-2450 GGTTQDYT
+2450 GGTTQNYT

-2481 DFITNESSQTI
+2481 DFITNESSQSI
-2492 TAELNASL
+2492 SAELSAPL
-2500 ETGDTLHGSVASDEN
+2500 EADDSLHGSVDS
-2515 GPIWVDITTSISTDT
+2515 GTTWVDITTSISTDT

-2539 LQIGTHELILRI
+2539 LQIGTHDLILRI

-2558 YTLEQQYTLDQTEP
+2558 YTLEQQYTLDQTAP

-2577 GTDATVNE
+2577 STATSVNE

-2605 YTWAQVENDGSD
+2605 YSWAQVENDGSD

-2652 YFAVTITD
+2652 YFAVTIAD
-2660 LAGNSATSSPL
+2660 LAGNVATSSPL

-2678 HKTPTI
+2678 YKTPTI

-2697 SLSWTPTDGLTYDL
+2697 SLSWTPTADLTYNL
-2711 HRSTD
+2711 HRSTAAD
-2716 STCDLISNC
+2716 CDLSTTCTN
-2725 ADYQLYAAVDLSSGA
+2725 YLEYAAADLSSGA
-2740 QIDSG
+2740 HVDSD
-2745 LELFTPYYYWLEA
+2745 LDFFTPYYYWLEVQSA
-2758 ELNGEVVSLSSAPL
+2758 DTVVALSSTPT
-2772 EANTTGPALNDT
+2772 EVNTTGPALNDT

-2852 FNFIRLNSDG
+2852 FSFTRLNSDG
-2862 SEYIGSGDY
+2862 SEYTGSGVY
-2871 GTDPWSC
+2871 SEQPWSC
-2878 VLDNVT
+2878 VLDNVTGLTWEVKTDDGTLRDRDEGFTWYNSSTAEGTQSNQDTDDFITYANSDASINSGNGLCGQSNWRLPTAQELVGISDFSTYAPVVDTSYFPNARTGKYEWSWTADLNSDTENFPGYAWLYNYETGSTRSGNNNKGATNISYYVRLVSSSAAVESYFSDYSSDGGRYTDHEDGTVSDNRSGLMWMKCIYGQAHNLSDNSCGDTGAGAGGTWQEAFAKAAAINEGVGTFGYTDWRLPNMKELLSLVDLSSFQPPINQAIFPNTDGQSQWSSTLSAQDGGDAALAVGLGADPEFGLLGKTTTTTRVRLVRDDINTPRILTLDINGNNIINAAASLTNISVSGTTNDVEADQKITLVINTTTVYADIQADGSFTATFDLSGIADGTYSVAADVSDINNKAANQFTGSFLVDTVAPTIASVSATAGTYGIGDSVPLTLTASETGLTLSSNSFNDQSLGEVTDNGDGTYTTSYTVIENDTDIADGDTVEVNLAFTDPAGNPGAATESITLSGASIDAHRPTIASVSVAAGTHGIGASVAITITAGANESGLILTSTTFNGATLGAVTDNGGGTYSTTYVVESDDPNVADGEDVSVDLAFTDLAGNVGTPTTSVTLTGASIDTTPPTQTISDIGISDDSGTLPDDFLTNKPTQTINATLSGPLESGGTLYGSVDSGVNWNEITASVSGTSINWATTLKEGNNDIGFRVTDSAGNVGATYTQAYTLDTTDPSISISDITAAEGSSASLDSSASSDSNGIASYAWSQVESDGSDWSGDALTITNSDSDKASVIAPGIADDAAANLSLYFAVTITDKAGNVATSSPLTLTVSNTYTTPDITASASAPNFDQLSLSWPTTTGLTYDLHRSSAADCELSATDNCADYQLYAALDLSGGAQIDSGLEFFSSYYYWLEAQVDTEVVFSSPTPTEANTTGPALNDTGVAQGGDYPSGFDSLGDGTACNGGYLVDDNGDVIADPDNHSGNSTFVPFAAEDCELGRDADDTLNDDSDGKAGFSFTRLNSDGSEYSGDGVYSEQPWACVVDNVT
-2884 GLIWEVKTTDGT
+2884 GLIWEVKTTTTGNASYYDQGYTWEGASTTLAAYLNGDNFNNTDGSGLCGRTDWRLPTVQEIHGLTDYAATSAPFIDTGYFPHTLNYFYWTVDDNADPALSEDVWAYNPSNAEIVTRYTNNSSYARLVSSSEAVESHFSDYSDNRYTDHGDGT
-2896 WRDRNTGFTWY
+2896 ISDTKTGLMWMKCTYGQNYDSAASSICGATTAAIDGDWRDGFTNAALANDASSFGYTDWRLPNIKELGSLVDFSKYEPAAINTDIFAIPSNDTNLYYWSSTPTNNKDEQELLTQAVVIGFGPDQGGRYAGSARQTSLTAYLRLVRDDINTPRILTLDINGDNVINSEDDLANILVSGSTIDVEDGQQITLVVGSKTFYIDVSADGFEDTIDLSDLADGTYSVTADVSDSAGKEANQFTSTLLKDTDPPSISTVVVADDDAINSTEASAVTITGTTEGVEDGQTVSIAISDTADPVVKITATGSVTGNAFNITNLNLSSLADGDNLNLTADVADDVGNSAETFTKSIAKDTAAPTITIDSVATDGIINASEQSSVVINGTTSGAADGQTVSLALSDGTNTLEATTTVSNNSYSATVNLTGFAESTSIALGVGVADAAGNEASASKTDIVKDTLKPSIVSISVTDDNVVNSSEILSPVAVSGSTTGVEDNQQITLTINDVDITTTVSSNSFTASTDLSGLGDGTYSVTANVSDAAGNPADEATGSFEVDTTAPEQAVDPDSIQLSTDSGSSASDFITNQATQTIDATLDAALSTGDVLYASVDGGTTWQQVDSSSIEDTTISWATNLAEGTNSIQFQVADSAGNTASLTEKAYTLDTTDPTQTISDIAISHDSGYSDTDFITGTFNQTITATLSAVLDTGDILWGSFRLNGVGDPDWTDITSFVSDLAISWGGVTFSAGSHDIQFKVEDAAGNIGEVAKQTYTLDNKPPDADTAGSDSSADEASTATLDGSSSTDDLSGIYSYFWQQVQSNGADLADDDTVLSIADASDANTTVATPSIVDDSGADQTFYFSLIVTDNAGNKDTATAQVALTVTNTYTTPTITATAVGAPDFNQISLSWDANSSLDYYLYRSTDPDCNLNNYGQCDNPAAYADGTGITISDTSIASVIDTDISANLQLFNSYYYWLGAQIGTEVVSLNTIPIEATNSGPVLNDTGITSGGDYPSGFDNHNGSSNTCDGGYIDSNDDDGDLDTTDFIAFTDEDCELGRDANATLNDDSDGNAAFVFTKLDISGNVLEASATDWSCVLDHTTGLIWEVKTNDGTLRDPSKFFTWY
-2907 NPDHGQEFDKDG
+2907 NPNHGQDYDKDG
-2919 NPITFYGTE
+2919 NAIDFNGTA
-2928 GSQDTQDFID
+2928 SDQDTQDFIV
-2938 YVKGDSSVNNGSG
+2938 YVNSDSSINNGSG
-2951 LCGSTDWRLPT
+2951 LCGHTNWRLPT

-2987 IDTDYFPHALASQYN
+2987 IDTDYFPHALASQYQ

-3013 DVNPG
+3013 DVNPN
-3018 GDGTVAG
+3018 GDDTVAG
-3025 SSTSNYYAWAYN
+3025 SSISNYYAWAYN

-3199 NQSASIWFHTGDH
+3199 TQSASIWFHTGDH
-3212 GLNKRTANLYLRL
+3212 GLNKRTANLSLRL
-3225 VRDDVKTPRILTV
+3225 VRD
-3238 NISDDNIIGSLDNF
+3238 
-3252 TDIYVSGT
+3252 
-3260 TDDVEADQKITLVIN
+3260 
-3275 TTTVDA
+3275 
-3281 EIKEDGSFTTTIDLS
+3281 
-3296 GITDGT
+3296 
-3302 YSVTANVSDI
+3302 
-3312 NEKPANQF
+3312 
-3320 TGSFLVDT
+3320 
-3328 VTPTIDSVSATAGIY
+3328 
-3343 GIGASVPLTITATD
+3343 
-3357 AETGLTL
+3357 
-3364 TSTTF
+3364 
-3369 NGQSLGAVTDNNDG
+3369 
-3383 TYTTTYTVIE
+3383 
-3393 NDTDIADGGTVI
+3393 
-3405 TDLAFTDPAG
+3405 
-3415 NAGEATTSVTLIG
+3415 
-3428 ASIDAHRPTIAS
+3428 
-3440 VGVATGTHGIGA
+3440 
-3452 SVAITITA
+3452 
-3460 GSSETGLDLTGATFN
+3460 
-3475 GATLGSVND
+3475 
-3484 KGDGTY
+3484 
-3490 NATYTVEEGNAHVAD
+3490 
-3505 GGSVSVDL
+3505 
-3513 VFTDPA
+3513 
-3519 GNAGIAFESVTLPT
+3519 
-3533 GTSIDTTPPTQTI
+3533 
-3546 SGIDISDDSGTLPDD
+3546 
-3561 FLTNNPTQTI
+3561 
-3571 TATLS
+3571 
-3576 AGLEDGDTLHGSVDS
+3576 
-3591 GANWE
+3591 
-3596 DITNTSVS
+3596 
-3604 DTSIN
+3604 
-3609 WATTLSSGSIQ
+3609 
-3620 FKVVDAAGNDGNV
+3620 
-3633 SEQAYTLDQTNPSAS
+3633 
-3648 ISDITAAEGNIA
+3648 
-3660 TLDSSASTDD
+3660 
-3670 GGSGIASHSWAQV
+3670 
-3683 SGGGIPIVDST
+3683 
-3694 LTITNSDSD
+3694 
-3703 QASVI
+3703 
-3708 APGIAEDDGDN
+3708 
-3719 LSFYFAVTITDK
+3719 
-3731 AGNSATS
+3731 
-3738 SPLTL
+3738 
-3743 TVSNTYQTPAITTST
+3743 
-3758 GAPHFD
+3758 
-3764 QLSLSWQTATDFIYD
+3764 
-3779 LHRSSDLS
+3779 
-3787 CVLSDYTNCVHY
+3787 
-3799 ALYEDADLS
+3799 
-3808 NGAQVDTDLE
+3808 
-3818 FFTPY
+3818 
-3823 YYWLQAQLN
+3823 LN
-3832 GEVVSLSSTPLEAN
+3832 
-3846 TTGPQLNDTGV
+3846 
-3857 TQGGDYPSG
+3857 
-3866 FDTLS
+3866 
-3871 GTTTACNGGY
+3871 
-3881 LESNVGTDED
+3881 
-3891 GNAISNDDN
+3891 
-3900 GDGDATDFIAF
+3900 
-3911 DDEDCELGRD
+3911 
-3921 ATNNDSSDGHAGFSY
+3921 
-3936 TKLDSNGNALDAS
+3936 
-3949 ATEWSCV
+3949 
-3956 LDNVTGLIWEVKTTD
+3956 
-3971 GGTHDANTIYTWYS
+3971 
-3985 EVGVNIDDKTFH
+3985 
-3997 GTEGDGTTPN
+3997 
-4007 TQDLVD
+4007 
-4013 ATNTEQLC
+4013 
-4021 GQSNWRLPSATEMV
+4021 
-4035 SLRNNSVVSDTFP
+4035 
-4048 TDSAY
+4048 
-4053 LPNFQVAYY
+4053 
-4062 WTSSVKHYA
+4062 
-4071 NGDGDDNPDT
+4071 
-4081 YPIWNIGPTD
+4081 
-4091 LVSWSSNGTSS
+4091 
-4102 IPTRAILVSSSSTSA
+4102 
-4117 DDYFN
+4117 
-4122 DWSDDRYDIHTD
+4122 
-4134 GTVTDKRTGLMW
+4134 
-4146 MRCGYDTWFS
+4146 
-4156 FYESAND
+4156 
-4163 TCVASNDGQYGGAS
+4163 
-4177 YLGAFREEIKVAND
+4177 
-4191 VTHYNNIGGYT
+4191 
-4202 DWRLPNLTELFS
+4202 
-4214 LFDHTAGDADTGQ
+4214 
-4227 ALINPN
+4227 
-4233 AFPNAEPQFY
+4233 
-4243 RSSTP
+4243 
-4248 SANGD
+4248 
-4253 ANYYINFA
+4253 
-4261 PTTVFAIGLGGIDTG
+4261 
-4276 YRIRLVRDD
+4276 
-4285 VPNPRILTLNIN
+4285 
-4297 GDNVINAD
+4297 
-4305 DFGDLTAIPV
+4305 
-4315 VGSTA
+4315 
-4320 DVEGGQ
+4320 
-4326 QIALA
+4326 
-4331 INATTTFYINVENDG
+4331 
-4346 SFDTTINLSGLNDGT
+4346 
-4361 YAVTANV
+4361 
-4368 SDAAGKAA
+4368 
-4376 KPFNLS
+4376 
-4382 LLKDIAVPTI
+4382 
-4392 TSVSATSGTYKID
+4392 
-4405 DSVPLTLTASESGLS
+4405 
-4420 LTSNTFNGQ
+4420 
-4429 RLGAVTDNQDGTYT
+4429 
-4443 TSYTVVEND
+4443 
-4452 ADIATG
+4452 
-4458 GTVATNLVFRDP
+4458 
-4470 AGNPGAA
+4470 
-4477 TESITL
+4477 
-4483 TGASI
+4483 
-4488 DANRPTITSVDV
+4488 
-4500 AAGIH
+4500 
-4505 GIDDSVEITITAGA
+4505 
-4519 NETDLELTSATFNG
+4519 
-4533 ATLAAP
+4533 
-4539 TDNDDGTYTTTY
+4539 
-4551 TIAEGDP
+4551 
-4558 DVASGED
+4558 
-4565 VSVDLAFTDPAG
+4565 
-4577 NYGTAFNTVTLDPGT
+4577 
-4592 SIDATAP
+4592 
-4599 TQTISTIKLSNDSGT
+4599 
-4614 LPDDFLTNNP
+4614 
-4624 TQTITATL
+4624 
-4632 SAALE
+4632 
-4637 SGDTL
+4637 
-4642 HGSVDSGSTWDEI
+4642 
-4655 TVSGTSITWNS
+4655 
-4666 VTLSSGSIQLKVVD
+4666 
-4680 AAGNDGEVAE
+4680 
-4690 QPYILD
+4690 
-4696 TTAPTINTSGTD
+4696 
-4708 STVDEG
+4708 
-4714 SSASLNASAS
+4714 
-4724 SDSNGIASHSWT
+4724 
-4736 QVQSDGSALTSTAL
+4736 
-4750 DITNAN
+4750 
-4756 SATAS
+4756 
-4761 VIAPGIADDDG
+4761 
-4772 ASLSLYFAVTVT
+4772 
-4784 DDAGNGVTSSPLT
+4784 
-4797 LTVTNTYTTPIIT
+4797 
-4810 ATAVGAP
+4810 
-4817 DFNQISLSW
+4817 
-4826 SADDDLTYSLY
+4826 
-4837 RSTDPNCVLS
+4837 
-4847 NYALCANPAAYADG
+4847 
-4861 TGITISGTNASVTDT
+4861 
-4876 SLEFFTPYYYWL
+4876 
-4888 GAQIGT
+4888 
-4894 EVVSLNSTPIEA
+4894 
-4906 TNSGPTLNDTGITS
+4906 
-4920 GGDYPS
+4920 
-4926 GFDNHNGLADTAD
+4926 
-4939 NAVCNGGYLV
+4939 
-4949 DDQGAVIADPST
+4949 
-4961 YTGTTT
+4961 
-4967 FVAFID
+4967 
-4973 EDCEVGRDA
+4973 
-4982 SLNDESDGNAAF
+4982 
-4994 VFTKLD
+4994 
-5000 INGNTLSADATDWSC
+5000 
-5015 VLDHTTGLIWEVKT
+5015 
-5029 TDGTWRDV
+5029 
-5037 SKGFTWYNPNHGQDY
+5037 
-5052 DKDGNTITFDG
+5052 
-5063 TESSQDTQ
+5063 
-5071 DFITYLNSD
+5071 
-5080 SSINNG
+5080 
-5086 SGLCGRSNWRLPTV
+5086 
-5100 HEIEGLADYDA
+5100 
-5111 VVAVVADDGSTSYS
+5111 
-5125 TPTIDT
+5125 
-5131 DYFPYALA
+5131 
-5139 SQYQWYWT
+5139 
-5147 SHLNV
+5147 
-5152 DPDVNTGGGSS
+5152 
-5163 TSNYFAWT
+5163 
-5171 YGSAESRTRSGTD
+5171 
-5184 STVGTTDR
+5184 
-5192 YNFVRLVSSSAAVAS
+5192 
-5207 HFSDYSDDRYTDNG
+5207 
-5221 DGTISD
+5221 
-5227 AQTGLMWMQCS
+5227 
-5238 YGQTYDGGDTNADGL
+5238 
-5253 ICEGS
+5253 
-5258 PTFGSWQQAFAWA
+5258 
-5271 ADSTDYGYNDW
+5271 
-5282 RLPNIKEL
+5282 
-5290 GSIVDFGSAKPAI
+5290 
-5303 NQSIFPNTASGPYW
+5303 
-5317 SSTPSRANVHQA
+5317 
-5329 IFIGF
+5329 
-5334 QAGDYGPSLRTDNL
+5334 
-5348 YLRLVRDGV
+5348 
-5357 PPNPRIISLSINGD
+5357 
-5371 NIING
+5371 
-5376 DDSSDLGAISVVGTT
+5376 
-5391 AYVEDD
+5391 
-5397 QKVSLN
+5397 
-5403 IGGILA
+5403 
-5409 EIAVNGNSFTTTI
+5409 
-5422 NLLSLNDGTYPVT
+5422 
-5435 ADVSD
+5435 
-5440 AAGQAANQFT
+5440 
-5450 STLLKDTTSPSIPAV
+5450 
-5465 IVATDNIINSAEASA
+5465 
-5480 APISGTTSGVED
+5480 
-5492 GQTLSLA
+5492 
-5499 ISDGTATV
+5499 
-5507 EKTVT
+5507 
-5512 VTSNAFSTSA
+5512 
-5522 NLSGLADGTGL
+5522 
-5533 SLTADVADAAGN
+5533 
-5545 PASTLTFNGITK
+5545 
-5557 DTIPPTQAVEED
+5557 
-5569 SIRLSTDSGT
+5569 
-5579 SSSDLITNQAT
+5579 
-5590 QTISAT
+5590 
-5596 LSDSLGTDYVLYAS
+5596 
-5610 INGGTTS
+5610 
-5617 QQVDSSNISGTS
+5617 
-5629 ISWSTT
+5629 
-5635 LLEGTKTIQF
+5635 
-5645 QVVDAVGNRG
+5645 
-5655 DLTEKD
+5655 
-5661 YTLDTTA
+5661 
-5668 PTQTISTIKLSDD
+5668 
-5681 TGVSNTDYLTNNPNQ
+5681 
-5696 TINATLSATLE
+5696 
-5707 DGDTLRGSVD
+5707 
-5717 SGTNW
+5717 
-5722 SAVPNT
+5722 
-5728 DVSGTS
+5728 
-5734 INWDTTL
+5734 
-5741 TSGEIQFKVVD
+5741 
-5752 AAGNDGA
+5752 
-5759 VAKQA
+5759 
-5764 YTLDTTD
+5764 
-5771 PTINTSGTD
+5771 
-5780 STADEGSSASL
+5780 
-5791 DASNSSDSSGIASY
+5791 
-5805 SWQQVASDGS
+5805 
-5815 AWGGDA
+5815 
-5821 LSITNASVASTTV
+5821 
-5834 TTLGIAA
+5834 
-5841 DTDPDLSLYFAVTVT
+5841 
-5856 DKAGNEASTT
+5856 
-5866 VTLTVTNTY
+5866 
-5875 KTPTIT
+5875 
-5881 ASTSDSFDQINL
+5881 
-5893 SWDVDTNLYY
+5893 
-5903 SLYRSTDPNC
+5903 
-5913 DLSNY
+5913 
-5918 NNACADPALYTD
+5918 
-5930 NTGITISGTTA
+5930 
-5941 SITDDGLTANT
+5941 
-5952 IYYYWLE
+5952 
-5959 AQLDSE
+5959 
-5965 VVSLNTDPIQVA
+5965 
-5977 TTPQPGIDA
+5977 
-5986 GRANSQAIGTL
+5986 
-5997 ASLRGSATAD
+5997 
-6007 PGKTIKSYL
+6007 
-6016 WQETTSHG
+6016 
-6024 ISIDRADTASAS
+6024 
-6036 FTVPDDLLV
+6036 
-6045 GDVLSF
+6045 
-6051 QLTAIDSDG
+6051 
-6060 ARASATT
+6060 
-6067 SITIAKPGSQ
+6067 
-6077 KWYFGV
+6077 
-6083 GDGYGVKS
+6083 
-6091 SPAIGADGTVY
+6091 
-6102 FGADDGNLYAL
+6102 
-6113 NPQDGSIQWT
+6113 
-6123 FTTGAAIKTPPTI
+6123 
-6136 DANGTVYFASDD
+6136 
-6148 ENLYAV
+6148 
-6154 SAPTD
+6154 
-6159 GSQSGVQE
+6159 
-6167 WSRSVGTIYSAH
+6167 
-6179 TSVSIAADGTL
+6179 
-6190 YYVGSETY
+6190 
-6198 FYALN
+6198 
-6203 PADGSELW
+6203 
-6211 KSDSSYGVPMTKPAI
+6211 
-6226 SPSGTIYFAGGDNK
+6226 
-6240 IYAIDPSSGVGNSRD
+6240 
-6255 SLWEFA
+6255 
-6261 TGSYLTDTSP
+6261 
-6271 AIGDDGS
+6271 
-6278 VYNGG
+6278 
-6283 WENDKLYALD
+6283 
-6293 SNGNEKWDYGPGG
+6293 
-6306 DVRTSPAIAADGTIY
+6306 
-6321 FGSRGKSLF
+6321 
-6330 ALDSNADGDKK
+6330 
-6341 WRYQTGGN
+6341 
-6349 VDSSPVIGAD
+6349 
-6359 GTVYV
+6359 
-6364 GSDDFNVYAFN
+6364 
-6375 PDNVTDPDNVAHK
+6375 
-6388 WSITTNGKVSFSS
+6388 
-6401 SALAPDGTLFIGSAD
+6401 
-6416 GLYAIHTAS
+6416 
-6425 AGLQAASPWPKFG
+6425 
-6438 QNNRNSGRVNLAPTA
+6438 
-6453 NAGDDQTVSAGAIV
+6453 
-6467 TLDASASTDTDGN
+6467 
-6480 IIDYYWRETSS
+6480 
-6491 YGISITNN
+6491 
-6499 NSAQASFTAP
+6499 
-6509 NYGNDPITIEL
+6509 
-6520 TVTDDHGATTTTTH
+6520 
-6534 TITIN
+6534 